1 MTNKKFKLAA
11 MSLAT
16 AVAVSTVGPSA
27 SAVTYYLG
35 DGSVTVGQDEN
46 HGAFSYQVKEGESA
60 DGSNSK
66 HTYVNEDTAD
76 KGVIYVKDGNAPEV
90 VPPTTDNSENSNN
103 GTEETTPTDNAT
115 QSTDSSADNTENS
128 STSETTTGNTIT
140 VMEDVQK
147 TAKTDGTE
155 GYDVKIVVDGVNVDT
170 SNTSTQTD
178 TPAEVSADTKEDK
191 TIIKVGEG
199 ADVDLTVKGSNLT
212 TGGNG
217 IDIGVN
223 LKDDDENK
231 ETNVDLTLDHTKINL
246 TENATAG
253 INARDNSDVDITL
266 KGDNTIDGSEA
277 IDKVTEGGGH
287 DISKDNVNIEGIRV
301 GGEGASDSSDASEG
315 ANTKLT
321 ISGGVEKTE
330 TAETDTEETE
340 SSAGGSLTISDTTGG
355 LVMADGSDVGI
366 TDGADVTIKDTKTS
380 GAGQAG
386 RAVTQHGDL
395 TISGGSSLTID
406 GVEDNNA
413 PHTGIGIASWD
424 EITVEG
430 GSTLDISG
438 ATTGIYGHQ
447 GSAASLTVEDSALNI
462 AGSSFGIDYE
472 GAGKD
477 KEGNALKSAGDITFD
492 NAEVDINITPE
503 TPNAAGYGIAA
514 HGDSNITFK
523 NGTEAEI
530 KVTSENPDAGTWG
543 IYNERGGTGNLTV
556 NDSTVD
562 IDANRGIYAGFQ
574 KVEIANNSVVT
585 SKNTHQAMYALG
597 GSDGKGLKL
606 HVTGNSRY
614 HLTGG
619 TRGNWGIQATS
630 ARGHEILVDDN
641 GQLISDME
649 NSYTAVGLGKN
660 AKLVVDNGTVL
671 VRGKY
676 DKAGLFAYGDNSTIH
691 IKNNSHVEATTITLN
706 PSIKKIP
713 TVGQKLIVTGGTL
726 TYDYK
731 ADNTLWPVN
740 DQGDKLTNFLLTK
753 DDTHANFD
761 ALSYKGQ
768 TYTYLSDLNKETG
781 KQYLSVWVPAAAL
794 NYMLDVDGSHDPEII
809 GKALEELKRA
819 GYNFDTAYQ
828 TAENGDQVVIL
839 RDMVVNGKSLNF
851 TKTTDA
857 EGNTKL
863 IWGNYE
869 KQTEGAPSA
878 YDMVY
883 GTEYEYE
890 GKTYTIV
897 WGYESQNNPN
907 TTAAAGVLDAFGPD
921 SNVKVTGETID
932 GTDSAQYTVTI
943 YGALR
948 EVTDPVIPTNPK
960 PETPEDSDPTPPA
973 PTTPTTPAVQDARPT
988 TPAVEQAVAKT
999 TPAPET
1005 PVNPPVQ
1012 DARPESGKLIQTGT
1026 TNWMADVLVRAGG
1039 VLLAAGYLLER
1050 KRKSMFHKAQH

>member
-16 AVAVSTVGPSA
+16 AVAVSAVGPSA
-27 SAVTYYLG
+27 SAVTYQLENG
-35 DGSVTVGQDEN
+35 DVTVAEN
-46 HGAFSYQVKEGESA
+46 ENGAFSYQGE
-60 DGSNSK
+60 DKDENR
-66 HTYVNEDTAD
+66 TYVDKDTEDNGQIIIKQTE
-76 KGVIYVKDGNAPEV
+76 GT
-90 VPPTTDNSENSNN
+90 TTDNTVTVGENVTNKN
-103 GTEETTPTDNAT
+103 GDR
-115 QSTDSSADNTENS
+115 
-128 STSETTTGNTIT
+128 
-140 VMEDVQK
+140 DV
-147 TAKTDGTE
+147 D
-155 GYDVKIVVDGVNVDT
+155 IIIDGVNVDT
-170 SNTSTQTD
+170 SDTSTSTD
-178 TPAEVSADTKEDK
+178 TPTEVATDTGNTGDK

-199 ADVDLTVKGSNLT
+199 ADVDLTVKDSNLT
-212 TGGNG
+212 TGGHG

-223 LKDDDENK
+223 LEGEDGNIGA
-231 ETNVDLTLDHTKINL
+231 NVDLTLDNTKINL
-246 TENATAG
+246 TQNGKAG
-253 INARDNSDVDITL
+253 VNVQDNSDVDLTL
-266 KGDNTIDGSEA
+266 KDKNTIDGSEA
-277 IDKVTEGGGH
+277 IKKEEDGILTK
-287 DISKDNVNIEGIRV
+287 NVNVEGIRV
-301 GGEGASDSSDASEG
+301 GDGGASDGSGTSES

-340 SSAGGSLTISDTTGG
+340 SPAGGSLTISDTTGG
-355 LVMADGSDVGI
+355 LVMADGSDVEI
-366 TDGADVTIKDTKTS
+366 TDGANVTIEETKTS
-380 GAGQAG
+380 GSTQAG
-386 RAVTQHGDL
+386 RGVTQHGDL

-406 GVEDNNA
+406 GVEDNAKQA

-430 GSTLDISG
+430 GSTLEISG

-447 GSAASLTVEDSALNI
+447 GSDASLTVEDSALNI

-477 KEGNALKSAGDITFD
+477 KEGNVLKSAGDITFD

-606 HVTGNSRY
+606 RVTGNSRY

-676 DKAGLFAYGDNSTIH
+676 DKAGLFAYGDNSTIR

-726 TYDYK
+726 TYDYS

-753 DDTHANFD
+753 DDAHANFD

-809 GKALEELKRA
+809 GKVLEELKQA

-828 TAENGDQVVIL
+828 TTENGDQVVIL

-869 KQTEGAPSA
+869 KQAEGAPSA

-948 EVTDPVIPTNPK
+948 EVTDPVIPTNPE

-988 TPAVEQAVAKT
+988 TSAVEQAVAKT

>member
-1 MTNKKFKLAA
+1 M
-11 MSLAT
+11 
-16 AVAVSTVGPSA
+16 
-27 SAVTYYLG
+27 TYYLG
-35 DGSVTVGQDEN
+35 NGDITVDQDETR
-46 HGAFSYQVKEGESA
+46 GAFSYQGE
-60 DGSNSK
+60 DKGDENR
-66 HTYVNEDTAD
+66 TYVNEDEAD
-76 KGVIYVKDGNAPEV
+76 KGTIYVKDGNAPEV
-90 VPPTTDNSENSNN
+90 DSPSTDNSDN
-103 GTEETTPTDNAT
+103 GTEAPTPTDHT
-115 QSTDSSADNTENS
+115 TDSSADNTENS

-140 VMEDVQK
+140 VKEDV
-147 TAKTDGTE
+147 TGAT
-155 GYDVKIVVDGVNVDT
+155 IVVDRVNVDT
-170 SNTSTQTD
+170 TSTPT
-178 TPAEVSADTKEDK
+178 EVPADTKEDK

-199 ADVDLTVKGSNLT
+199 ADVDLTVKDSKLT
-212 TGGNG
+212 TGGHG
-217 IDIGVN
+217 IDIGVD
-223 LKDDDENK
+223 LDGKDGGEDGDK
-231 ETNVDLTLDHTKINL
+231 KTNVDLTLDNTKINL

-355 LVMADGSDVGI
+355 LVMADGSDVEI
-366 TDGADVTIKDTKTS
+366 TDGANVTIEETKTS
-380 GAGQAG
+380 GSTQAG
-386 RAVTQHGDL
+386 RGVTQHGDL

-406 GVEDNNA
+406 GVEDNA
-413 PHTGIGIASWD
+413 KQASHTGIGIASWD
-424 EITVEG
+424 DITVED

-447 GSAASLTVEDSALNI
+447 GSDASLTVEDSTLNI
-462 AGSSFGIDYE
+462 SDVSRGIDYE
-472 GAGKD
+472 GKNVD
-477 KEGNALKSAGDITFD
+477 EGIESAGDISFKDSSVTISAEGAGAIITGDNGNSSLTFD
-492 NAEVDINITPE
+492 
-503 TPNAAGYGIAA
+503 
-514 HGDSNITFK
+514 H
-523 NGTEAEI
+523 TEANLNATKGKAI
-530 KVTSENPDAGTWG
+530 YAGDKVGSD
-543 IYNERGGTGNLTV
+543 GNLTITNGSKLNIEADRGIWAGYKEV
-556 NDSTVD
+556 TIDNSTVNSKTV
-562 IDANRGIYAGFQ
+562 AQGF
-574 KVEIANNSVVT
+574 
-585 SKNTHQAMYALG
+585 YALG
-597 GSDGKGLKL
+597 RKNTENKHGVTLHITNGGKYNLYGGGDQNWA
-606 HVTGNSRY
+606 VDANSS
-614 HLTGG
+614 
-619 TRGNWGIQATS
+619 RGNRIIVDGNGTL
-630 ARGHEILVDDN
+630 LVDQNDSN
-641 GQLISDME
+641 AGI
-649 NSYTAVGLGKN
+649 AVGKN
-660 AKLVVDNGTVL
+660 GELLVENGTVL
-671 VRGKY
+671 VKGNYVDSMVGDILCK
-676 DKAGLFAYGDNSTIH
+676 GTGILAYGSNSSILIKDNA
-691 IKNNSHVEATTITLN
+691 HVESTSVTRFPGRFN
-706 PSIKKIP
+706 
-713 TVGQKLIVTGGTL
+713 QNLIVTGGTL

-753 DDTHANFD
+753 DDAHANFD

-809 GKALEELKRA
+809 GKALKELKQA

-869 KQTEGAPSA
+869 KQAEGAPSA

-921 SNVKVTGETID
+921 SNVKVTGENID

-948 EVTDPVIPTNPK
+948 EVTDPVIPTNPE

-1050 KRKSMFHKAQH
+1050 KRKGMFHKAQH

>member
-16 AVAVSTVGPSA
+16 AVAVSAVGPSA
-27 SAVTYYLG
+27 SAVTYQLEKG
-35 DGSVTVGQDEN
+35 DVTVGQDGT
-46 HGAFSYQVKEGESA
+46 GAYSYQNQT
-60 DGSNSK
+60 DGK
-66 HTYVNEDTAD
+66 
-76 KGVIYVKDGNAPEV
+76 
-90 VPPTTDNSENSNN
+90 TDNVYVDQDTQNN
-103 GTEETTPTDNAT
+103 GQIIITQAEGTKTDN
-115 QSTDSSADNTENS
+115 
-128 STSETTTGNTIT
+128 T
-140 VMEDVQK
+140 VTVEEDVTNEK
-147 TAKTDGTE
+147 GKR
-155 GYDVKIVVDGVNVDT
+155 DVDIILDGVNVDT
-170 SNTSTQTD
+170 STQTEALPD
-178 TPAEVSADTKEDK
+178 TGSTGDK

-199 ADVDLTVKGSNLT
+199 ADVDLTVKNSNLT
-212 TGGNG
+212 TGGHG

-223 LKDDDENK
+223 LEDKDENK
-231 ETNVDLTLDHTKINL
+231 GADVDLTLDNTKVNLTQNGKVGINVQDNSNVDLTLKG
-246 TENATAG
+246 ENA
-253 INARDNSDVDITL
+253 
-266 KGDNTIDGSEA
+266 IDGSKA
-277 IDKVTEGGGH
+277 IENEDLK
-287 DISKDNVNIEGIRV
+287 KNVNVEGIRV
-301 GGEGASDSSDASEG
+301 GGGGAGDGSGASEG
-315 ANTKLT
+315 AKTHLT

-330 TAETDTEETE
+330 TAEADTEETE
-340 SSAGGSLTISDTTGG
+340 SPAGGSLTISKTTGG
-355 LVMADGSDVGI
+355 LVMADGSDVEI
-366 TDGADVTIKDTKTS
+366 TDGADVTIEDTKTS
-380 GAGQAG
+380 SSTQAG

-395 TISGGSSLTID
+395 TLSGGSSLTID
-406 GVEDNNA
+406 GGKDNKA

-424 EITVEG
+424 DITVED
-430 GSTLDISG
+430 GSTLEISD

-447 GSAASLTVEDSALNI
+447 GSDASLTVEDSALNI

-477 KEGNALKSAGDITFD
+477 KEGNVLKSAGDITFD

-606 HVTGNSRY
+606 RVTGNSRY

-740 DQGDKLTNFLLTK
+740 EQGDKLTNFLLTK
-753 DDTHANFD
+753 DDAHANFD
-761 ALSYKGQ
+761 ALSYKGK

-809 GKALEELKRA
+809 GKVLEELKQA
-819 GYNFDTAYQ
+819 GYKFDTAYQ

-869 KQTEGAPSA
+869 KQAEGAPSA

-907 TTAAAGVLDAFGPD
+907 TTAAAGVLDTFGPD
-921 SNVKVTGETID
+921 SNVKVTGDTID

-948 EVTDPVIPTNPK
+948 EVTDPVIPTNPE

-973 PTTPTTPAVQDARPT
+973 PTTPTTPAVQDTRPT

-1050 KRKSMFHKAQH
+1050 KRKSMFYKAQH

>member
-35 DGSVTVGQDEN
+35 NGDITVDQDETR
-46 HGAFSYQVKEGESA
+46 GAFSYQGE
-60 DGSNSK
+60 DKGDENR
-66 HTYVNEDTAD
+66 TYVNEDEAD
-76 KGVIYVKDGNAPEV
+76 KGTIYVKDGNAPEV
-90 VPPTTDNSENSNN
+90 DSPSTDNSDN
-103 GTEETTPTDNAT
+103 GTEAPTPTDNAT
-115 QSTDSSADNTENS
+115 QSTDASGNNTENS

-140 VMEDVQK
+140 VMEDVKK
-147 TAKTDGTE
+147 TEKTDGTE
-155 GYDVKIVVDGVNVDT
+155 GNDVKIVVDGVNVDT
-170 SNTSTQTD
+170 SDTSIQTD
-178 TPAEVSADTKEDK
+178 TPTEAAPDTGNTGDK

-199 ADVDLTVKGSNLT
+199 ADVDLTVKDSKLT

-223 LKDDDENK
+223 LKDDDDNK
-231 ETNVDLTLDHTKINL
+231 ETNVDLTLDNTKINL

-340 SSAGGSLTISDTTGG
+340 SPAGGSLTISDTTGG
-355 LVMADGSDVGI
+355 LVMADGSDVEI
-366 TDGADVTIKDTKTS
+366 TDGANVTIEETKTS
-380 GAGQAG
+380 GSTQAG
-386 RAVTQHGDL
+386 RGVTQHGDL
-395 TISGGSSLTID
+395 TISGDSSLKID
-406 GVEDNNA
+406 GVEDNA
-413 PHTGIGIASWD
+413 KQASHTGIGIASWD
-424 EITVEG
+424 DITVED
-430 GSTLDISG
+430 GSTLEISD

-447 GSAASLTVEDSALNI
+447 GSDASLTVEDSALNI

-477 KEGNALKSAGDITFD
+477 KEGNVLKSAGDITFD

-809 GKALEELKRA
+809 GKVLEELKQA

-828 TAENGDQVVIL
+828 TTENGDQVVIL

-869 KQTEGAPSA
+869 KQAEGAPNA

-921 SNVKVTGETID
+921 SNVKVTGDID
-932 GTDSAQYTVTI
+932 GTDSARYTVTI

-960 PETPEDSDPTPPA
+960 PETPEGSDPTPPA
-973 PTTPTTPAVQDARPT
+973 PTAPTTPAVQDARPT

-1050 KRKSMFHKAQH
+1050 KRKSVFHKAQH

>member
-16 AVAVSTVGPSA
+16 AVAVSAVGPSA

-35 DGSVTVGQDEN
+35 DGSVTVDKDDIR
-46 HGAFSYQVKEGESA
+46 GAYSYQGE
-60 DGSNSK
+60 DGSEE
-66 HTYVNEDTAD
+66 HRTYVNEDEAD
-76 KGVIYVKDGNAPEV
+76 HGTIYVKGGNAPTGDV
-90 VPPTTDNSENSNN
+90 TPPTDNSGN
-103 GTEETTPTDNAT
+103 GTEETTTGNTITVKEDVKEGTTSTDHT
-115 QSTDSSADNTENS
+115 TDSSADNTENN
-128 STSETTTGNTIT
+128 TPTETAPGNTIT
-140 VMEDVQK
+140 VKEDVK
-147 TAKTDGTE
+147 DAT
-155 GYDVKIVVDGVNVDT
+155 IVVDGVNVDT
-170 SNTSTQTD
+170 SDTSTPTD
-178 TPAEVSADTKEDK
+178 TPAEVSANTKEDK

-199 ADVDLTVKGSNLT
+199 ADVDLTVKDSNLT

-217 IDIGVN
+217 IDIGVDLDGEDKN
-223 LKDDDENK
+223 EDKNK
-231 ETNVDLTLDHTKINL
+231 ETNVDLTLDNTKINL
-246 TENATAG
+246 TQNGKVG
-253 INARDNSDVDITL
+253 INVQDNSNVDLTL
-266 KGDNTIDGSEA
+266 KGENVIDGSEA
-277 IDKVTEGGGH
+277 IKNEKENILT
-287 DISKDNVNIEGIRV
+287 KNVNVEGIRV
-301 GGEGASDSSDASEG
+301 GDGGASDGSGTSEG

-340 SSAGGSLTISDTTGG
+340 SPAGGSLTISDTTGG
-355 LVMADGSDVGI
+355 LVMADGSDVEI
-366 TDGADVTIKDTKTS
+366 TDGANVTIEETKTS
-380 GAGQAG
+380 GSTQAG
-386 RAVTQHGDL
+386 RGVTQHGDL

-406 GVEDNNA
+406 GVEDNAKQA

-424 EITVEG
+424 EIKVED
-430 GSTLDISG
+430 GSTLDISN
-438 ATTGIYGHQ
+438 TETGIYGHQ
-447 GSAASLTVEDSALNI
+447 GSDASLTVEDSALNI
-462 AGSSFGIDYE
+462 SDVKKGIVYE
-472 GAGKD
+472 GEGVD
-477 KEGNALKSAGDITFD
+477 KEGNVLKSAGDITFD
-492 NAEVDINITPE
+492 NAKVNIDADNIGITTGDNGTSSIKLDNTEAKITVGERGYAIYGPDAGGKGDLDIANSKLDIDASAYRAYGIMAGYKNVNIRDGSVVNSNSDAAGIILTGSAGNATKLHVSNSLYNLTTRYHYGVWACVADDAYQGTPTHTILVNDNGAMNISVKEGQPRASAGIIMDHGASLIADNGIITTNGKYRYGGIHAYGNDINIR
-503 TPNAAGYGIAA
+503 
-514 HGDSNITFK
+514 
-523 NGTEAEI
+523 I
-530 KVTSENPDAGTWG
+530 KD
-543 IYNERGGTGNLTV
+543 
-556 NDSTVD
+556 
-562 IDANRGIYAGFQ
+562 
-574 KVEIANNSVVT
+574 
-585 SKNTHQAMYALG
+585 
-597 GSDGKGLKL
+597 
-606 HVTGNSRY
+606 
-614 HLTGG
+614 
-619 TRGNWGIQATS
+619 
-630 ARGHEILVDDN
+630 
-641 GQLISDME
+641 
-649 NSYTAVGLGKN
+649 
-660 AKLVVDNGTVL
+660 
-671 VRGKY
+671 
-676 DKAGLFAYGDNSTIH
+676 
-691 IKNNSHVEATTITLN
+691 NSHVDVESITYDAEHEN
-706 PSIKKIP
+706 
-713 TVGQKLIVTGGTL
+713 QNLIVTGGTL
-726 TYDYK
+726 TYDYS

-740 DQGDKLTNFLLTK
+740 EQGDKLTNFLLTK
-753 DDTHANFD
+753 DDAHANFD
-761 ALSYKGQ
+761 ALSYKGK

-809 GKALEELKRA
+809 GKALEELKQA

-869 KQTEGAPSA
+869 KQAEGAPNA

-921 SNVKVTGETID
+921 SNVKVTGENID
-932 GTDSAQYTVTI
+932 GTDSAKYTVTI

-973 PTTPTTPAVQDARPT
+973 PAPTTPTTPAVQDTRPT

>member
-16 AVAVSTVGPSA
+16 AVAVITVGPSA

-35 DGSVTVGQDEN
+35 NGDITVDQDETR
-46 HGAFSYQVKEGESA
+46 GAFSYQGE
-60 DGSNSK
+60 DKGDENR
-66 HTYVNEDTAD
+66 TYVNEDKAETGD
-76 KGVIYVKDGNAPEV
+76 GTIYVKDGNAPTEEV
-90 VPPTTDNSENSNN
+90 TDNSNNS
-103 GTEETTPTDNAT
+103 TEVPTPTDNDT
-115 QSTDSSADNTENS
+115 QSTDASGNNTENS
-128 STSETTTGNTIT
+128 STSETAPGNTIT
-140 VMEDVQK
+140 VMEDVKK
-147 TAKTDGTE
+147 TEKADGTE
-155 GYDVKIVVDGVNVDT
+155 GNDVKIVIDGVNVDT
-170 SNTSTQTD
+170 STTTD
-178 TPAEVSADTKEDK
+178 TPAEVPADADTKEDK

-199 ADVDLTVKGSNLT
+199 ADVDLTVKDSNLT

-217 IDIGVN
+217 IDIGVD
-223 LKDDDENK
+223 LDGKDDNK
-231 ETNVDLTLDHTKINL
+231 ETNVDLTLDNTKINL
-246 TENATAG
+246 TEKDNTAG
-253 INARDNSDVDITL
+253 IVARDNSTVDVTL
-266 KGDNTIDGSEA
+266 KGENTIDGKEA
-277 IDKVTEGGGH
+277 LEGAAREAEEAKKEGT
-287 DISKDNVNIEGIRV
+287 SSPNRNVEGIRV
-301 GGEGASDSSDASEG
+301 GGENAGDDSSGEG
-315 ANTKLT
+315 A
-321 ISGGVEKTE
+321 
-330 TAETDTEETE
+330 
-340 SSAGGSLTISDTTGG
+340 SLTIKGDETSDQGSLNIDHTSTGM
-355 LVMADGSDVGI
+355 VISNGSDVTL
-366 TDGADVTIKDTKTS
+366 TDNADVDIKHTE
-380 GAGQAG
+380 AGSSTQGG
-386 RAVTQHGDL
+386 RGIVQRGDL
-395 TISGGSSLTID
+395 TVEDKSSLTID
-406 GVEDNNA
+406 TVGNGAYKIDNDQEGLVYGNNGYGIDS
-413 PHTGIGIASWD
+413 TGD
-424 EITVEG
+424 ITVTG
-430 GSTLDISG
+430 DSTLEIKGTQSS
-438 ATTGIYGHQ
+438 AIYGGT
-447 GSAASLTVEDSALNI
+447 GSSLTVEDSTLNI
-462 AGSSFGIDYE
+462 DSNGRGIDYE
-472 GAGKD
+472 GG
-477 KEGNALKSAGDITFD
+477 AGDITFD
-492 NAEVDINITPE
+492 NSEVNISG
-503 TPNAAGYGIAA
+503 NGMGISVAP
-514 HGDSNITFK
+514 GGGTNITFDNSTGSVSAQ
-523 NGTEAEI
+523 NGTA
-530 KVTSENPDAGTWG
+530 
-543 IYNERGGTGNLTV
+543 IYGPESNGKGKLTV
-556 NDSTVD
+556 TNKSEVKLEAPT
-562 IDANRGIYAGFQ
+562 GIYAGFDE
-574 KVEIANNSVVT
+574 VEISGKSKVT
-585 SKNTHQAMYALG
+585 SIGSVGMMFVG
-597 GSDGKGLKL
+597 GQSGATKL
-606 HVTGNSRY
+606 HVTGESEYNLQMKGYAHALRVNLSK
-614 HLTGG
+614 
-619 TRGNWGIQATS
+619 NPS
-630 ARGHEILVDDN
+630 SILVDQNSKLHLSQATKGASAIVLGN
-641 GQLISDME
+641 GATLTM
-649 NSYTAVGLGKN
+649 
-660 AKLVVDNGTVL
+660 DNGTL
-671 VRGKY
+671 ITEGNFLKGIY
-676 DKAGLFAYGDNSTIH
+676 SNGSKSTTTIR
-691 IKNNSHVEATTITLN
+691 NGSHVDVN
-706 PSIKKIP
+706 SIVGTKSDK
-713 TVGQKLIVTGGTL
+713 GQKLIVTGGTL

-731 ADNTLWPVN
+731 ADNTLWPEN

-753 DDTHANFD
+753 DDAHANFD
-761 ALSYKGQ
+761 ALSYNGE

-809 GKALEELKRA
+809 GKVLEELKQA

-869 KQTEGAPSA
+869 KQAEGAPSA

-932 GTDSAQYTVTI
+932 GTDSERYTVTI

-960 PETPEDSDPTPPA
+960 PETPEDSDPTPPAPA

>member
-16 AVAVSTVGPSA
+16 AVAVSAVGPSA
-27 SAVTYYLG
+27 SAVTYQLEKG
-35 DGSVTVGQDEN
+35 DVTVAEN
-46 HGAFSYQVKEGESA
+46 ENGAFSYQGE
-60 DGSNSK
+60 DKDENR
-66 HTYVNEDTAD
+66 TYVDKDTENN
-76 KGVIYVKDGNAPEV
+76 GQIIITQTEGT
-90 VPPTTDNSENSNN
+90 TTDNTVTVEENVTNKD
-103 GTEETTPTDNAT
+103 GDR
-115 QSTDSSADNTENS
+115 
-128 STSETTTGNTIT
+128 
-140 VMEDVQK
+140 DV
-147 TAKTDGTE
+147 D
-155 GYDVKIVVDGVNVDT
+155 IILDGVNVDT
-170 SNTSTQTD
+170 SDTSTPTD
-178 TPAEVSADTKEDK
+178 TPPEVPADADTKEDK

-199 ADVDLTVKGSNLT
+199 ADVDLTVRDSNLI

-223 LKDDDENK
+223 LKDEDRNEGA
-231 ETNVDLTLDHTKINL
+231 NVDLTLDNTKINL

-266 KGDNTIDGSEA
+266 KGNNTIDGSEA
-277 IDKVTEGGGH
+277 IDKVTEDGEH
-287 DISKDNVNIEGIRV
+287 DISKDNVNVEGIRV
-301 GGEGASDSSDASEG
+301 GGEGASDSSDANED
-315 ANTKLT
+315 AKTNLT

-330 TAETDTEETE
+330 TEDADTEETE
-340 SSAGGSLTISDTTGG
+340 SPAGGSLTINETTGG
-355 LVMADGSDVGI
+355 LVMADGSDVEI
-366 TDGADVTIKDTKTS
+366 TDGADVTIEDTKTS
-380 GAGQAG
+380 GATQAG

-406 GVEDNNA
+406 GVEDNAKQA

-424 EITVEG
+424 DITVED
-430 GSTLDISG
+430 GSTLDISD

-447 GSAASLTVEDSALNI
+447 GSDASLTVEDSTLNI
-462 AGSSFGIDYE
+462 SDVSRGIDYE
-472 GAGKD
+472 GKNVD
-477 KEGNALKSAGDITFD
+477 EGIESAGDISFKDSSVTISAEGAGAIITGDNGNSSLTFD
-492 NAEVDINITPE
+492 
-503 TPNAAGYGIAA
+503 
-514 HGDSNITFK
+514 H
-523 NGTEAEI
+523 TEANLNATKGKAI
-530 KVTSENPDAGTWG
+530 YAGDKVGSD
-543 IYNERGGTGNLTV
+543 GNLTITNGSKLNINADRGIWAGYKEV
-556 NDSTVD
+556 TIDNSTVNSETV
-562 IDANRGIYAGFQ
+562 AQGFYALG
-574 KVEIANNSVVT
+574 
-585 SKNTHQAMYALG
+585 SKNTKNKHGVTLHITNG
-597 GSDGKGLKL
+597 GKYNLYGGGDQNWA
-606 HVTGNSRY
+606 VDANSS
-614 HLTGG
+614 
-619 TRGNWGIQATS
+619 RGNRIIVDGNGTL
-630 ARGHEILVDDN
+630 LVDQNDSN
-641 GQLISDME
+641 AGI
-649 NSYTAVGLGKN
+649 AVGKN
-660 AKLVVDNGTVL
+660 GELLVENGTVL
-671 VRGKY
+671 VKGNYVDSGRYKGT
-676 DKAGLFAYGDNSTIH
+676 GILAYGSNSSILIKDNA
-691 IKNNSHVEATTITLN
+691 HVESTSVKRFPLASN
-706 PSIKKIP
+706 
-713 TVGQKLIVTGGTL
+713 QNLIVTGGTL
-726 TYDYK
+726 TYDYS

-740 DQGDKLTNFLLTK
+740 EQGDKLTNFLLTK
-753 DDTHANFD
+753 DDAHANFD
-761 ALSYKGQ
+761 ALSYNGE
-768 TYTYLSDLNKETG
+768 TYTDLSDLNKETG

-809 GKALEELKRA
+809 GKALEELKQA

-869 KQTEGAPSA
+869 KQAEGAPSA

-921 SNVKVTGETID
+921 SNVKVTGENID
-932 GTDSAQYTVTI
+932 GTDSARYTVTI

-1012 DARPESGKLIQTGT
+1012 DARLESGKLIQTGT

>member
-16 AVAVSTVGPSA
+16 AVAVSAVGPSA

-35 DGSVTVGQDEN
+35 DGSVTVDKDDTR
-46 HGAFSYQVKEGESA
+46 GAYSYQGE
-60 DGSNSK
+60 DGSEE
-66 HTYVNEDTAD
+66 HRTYVNEDEAD
-76 KGVIYVKDGNAPEV
+76 HGVINVKGGNAPTEDV
-90 VPPTTDNSENSNN
+90 LPSTDNSDN
-103 GTEETTPTDNAT
+103 GTEETTPTDT
-115 QSTDSSADNTENS
+115 TTDSSGNNAENS
-128 STSETTTGNTIT
+128 PTAETTTGNTIT
-140 VMEDVQK
+140 VKEDVK
-147 TAKTDGTE
+147 DAT
-155 GYDVKIVVDGVNVDT
+155 IVVEGVNVDT
-170 SNTSTQTD
+170 STQT
-178 TPAEVSADTKEDK
+178 EVPVDAKEDK

-199 ADVDLTVKGSNLT
+199 ADVDLTVKDSNLT

-223 LKDDDENK
+223 LKDDDDNK
-231 ETNVDLTLDHTKINL
+231 ETNVDLTLDNTKINL

-355 LVMADGSDVGI
+355 LVMADGSDVEI
-366 TDGADVTIKDTKTS
+366 TDGANVTIEETKTS
-380 GAGQAG
+380 GSTQAG
-386 RAVTQHGDL
+386 RGVTQHGDL
-395 TISGGSSLTID
+395 TISGGSSLTIN
-406 GVEDNNA
+406 GVEDNAKQA

-424 EITVEG
+424 NITVKD
-430 GSTLDISG
+430 GSTLDISNTE
-438 ATTGIYGHQ
+438 AGIYGHQ
-447 GSAASLTVEDSALNI
+447 GSDASLTVEDSTLNI
-462 AGSSFGIDYE
+462 SDVKRGIVYE
-472 GAGKD
+472 GEGVD
-477 KEGNALKSAGDITFD
+477 KEGHVHKSAGDITFD
-492 NAEVDINITPE
+492 NAKVNIDADNIGITTGDNGTSSIKLDNTEAKITVGERGYAIYGPDAGGKGDLDIANSKLDIDASAYRAYGIMAGYKNVNIRDGSVVNSNSDAAGIILTGSAGNATKLHVSNSLYNLTTRYHYGVWACVADDAYQGTPTHTILVNDNGAMNISVKEGQPRASAGIIMDHGASLIADNGIITTNGKYRYGGIHAYGNDINIR
-503 TPNAAGYGIAA
+503 
-514 HGDSNITFK
+514 
-523 NGTEAEI
+523 I
-530 KVTSENPDAGTWG
+530 KD
-543 IYNERGGTGNLTV
+543 
-556 NDSTVD
+556 
-562 IDANRGIYAGFQ
+562 
-574 KVEIANNSVVT
+574 
-585 SKNTHQAMYALG
+585 
-597 GSDGKGLKL
+597 
-606 HVTGNSRY
+606 
-614 HLTGG
+614 
-619 TRGNWGIQATS
+619 
-630 ARGHEILVDDN
+630 
-641 GQLISDME
+641 
-649 NSYTAVGLGKN
+649 
-660 AKLVVDNGTVL
+660 
-671 VRGKY
+671 
-676 DKAGLFAYGDNSTIH
+676 
-691 IKNNSHVEATTITLN
+691 NSHVDVESITYDAEHEN
-706 PSIKKIP
+706 
-713 TVGQKLIVTGGTL
+713 QNLIVTGGTL

-731 ADNTLWPVN
+731 ADNTLWPEN
-740 DQGDKLTNFLLTK
+740 EQGDKLTNFLLTK

-809 GKALEELKRA
+809 GKVLEELKQA
-819 GYNFDTAYQ
+819 GYNFGTAYQ

-869 KQTEGAPSA
+869 KQAEGAPSA

-948 EVTDPVIPTNPK
+948 EVTDPVIPTNPE

-1050 KRKSMFHKAQH
+1050 KRKGMFHKAQH

>member
-16 AVAVSTVGPSA
+16 AVAVSAVGPSA
-27 SAVTYYLG
+27 SAVTYQLEKG
-35 DGSVTVGQDEN
+35 DVTVAEN
-46 HGAFSYQVKEGESA
+46 ENGAFSYQGE
-60 DGSNSK
+60 DKDENR
-66 HTYVNEDTAD
+66 TYVNQDT
-76 KGVIYVKDGNAPEV
+76 KD
-90 VPPTTDNSENSNN
+90 N
-103 GTEETTPTDNAT
+103 GQIIIKQAEG
-115 QSTDSSADNTENS
+115 
-128 STSETTTGNTIT
+128 TTTNNTVT
-140 VMEDVQK
+140 VEENVTNKNGERDV
-147 TAKTDGTE
+147 D
-155 GYDVKIVVDGVNVDT
+155 IIIDGVNVDT
-170 SNTSTQTD
+170 STTTD
-178 TPAEVSADTKEDK
+178 TPAEVPADADTKEDK

-199 ADVDLTVKGSNLT
+199 ADVDLTVRDSNLT

-223 LKDDDENK
+223 LKGEDENK
-231 ETNVDLTLDHTKINL
+231 GANVDLTLDNTKIDL
-246 TENATAG
+246 TEKDNTAG
-253 INARDNSDVDITL
+253 IVARDNSTVNVTL
-266 KGDNTIDGSEA
+266 KGENTIDGKEA
-277 IDKVTEGGGH
+277 LEDAAKEAEGAKKEGT
-287 DISKDNVNIEGIRV
+287 SSPNRNVEGIRV
-301 GGEGASDSSDASEG
+301 GGENAGDDSSGKG
-315 ANTKLT
+315 A
-321 ISGGVEKTE
+321 
-330 TAETDTEETE
+330 
-340 SSAGGSLTISDTTGG
+340 SLTIKGDETSDQGSLNIDHTSTGM
-355 LVMADGSDVGI
+355 VISNDSDVTL
-366 TDGADVTIKDTKTS
+366 TDNADVDIKHTE
-380 GAGQAG
+380 AGSSTQGG
-386 RAVTQHGDL
+386 RGIVQRGDL
-395 TISGGSSLTID
+395 TVEDKSSLTID
-406 GVEDNNA
+406 TVGSGTYKIDNDQEGLVYGNNGY
-413 PHTGIGIASWD
+413 GIDSTD
-424 EITVEG
+424 DITVTG
-430 GSTLDISG
+430 DSTLEIKGTQSS
-438 ATTGIYGHQ
+438 AIYGGT
-447 GSAASLTVEDSALNI
+447 GSSLTVEDSTLNI
-462 AGSSFGIDYE
+462 DSNGRGIDYE
-472 GAGKD
+472 GG
-477 KEGNALKSAGDITFD
+477 AGDITFD
-492 NAEVDINITPE
+492 NSEVNISG
-503 TPNAAGYGIAA
+503 NGMGISVAP
-514 HGDSNITFK
+514 GGGTNITFDNSTGSVSAQ
-523 NGTEAEI
+523 NGTA
-530 KVTSENPDAGTWG
+530 
-543 IYNERGGTGNLTV
+543 IYGPESNGKGKLTV
-556 NDSTVD
+556 TNKSEVKLEAPT
-562 IDANRGIYAGFQ
+562 GIYAGFDE
-574 KVEIANNSVVT
+574 VEISGKSKVT
-585 SKNTHQAMYALG
+585 SIGSVGMMFVG
-597 GSDGKGLKL
+597 GQSGATKL
-606 HVTGNSRY
+606 HVTGESEYNLQMKGYAHALRVNLSK
-614 HLTGG
+614 
-619 TRGNWGIQATS
+619 NPS
-630 ARGHEILVDDN
+630 SILVDQNSKLHLSQATKGASAIVLGNGATLTMDN
-641 GQLISDME
+641 GILITEGNFLKGIYS
-649 NSYTAVGLGKN
+649 LGS
-660 AKLVVDNGTVL
+660 
-671 VRGKY
+671 
-676 DKAGLFAYGDNSTIH
+676 NSTTTIR
-691 IKNNSHVEATTITLN
+691 NGSHVDVN
-706 PSIKKIP
+706 SI
-713 TVGQKLIVTGGTL
+713 VGTKSDKGQNLIVTGGTL

-740 DQGDKLTNFLLTK
+740 KQGDKLTNFLLTK

-761 ALSYKGQ
+761 ALSYNGE

-809 GKALEELKRA
+809 GKVLEELKQA

-869 KQTEGAPSA
+869 KQAEGAPSA

-921 SNVKVTGETID
+921 SNVKVTGDID

-948 EVTDPVIPTNPK
+948 EVTDPVIPTNPE

>member
-35 DGSVTVGQDEN
+35 DGSVTVDQDN
-46 HGAFSYQVKEGESA
+46 NGAYSYQNKT
-60 DGSNSK
+60 DGKTENV
-66 HTYVNEDTAD
+66 YVDEDTQDNGQIIIKQAED
-76 KGVIYVKDGNAPEV
+76 T
-90 VPPTTDNSENSNN
+90 TTD
-103 GTEETTPTDNAT
+103 
-115 QSTDSSADNTENS
+115 
-128 STSETTTGNTIT
+128 TTTGNTVT
-140 VMEDVQK
+140 VEENVTNENGKRDV
-147 TAKTDGTE
+147 D
-155 GYDVKIVVDGVNVDT
+155 IIIDGVNVDT
-170 SNTSTQTD
+170 SDTSTQTD

-199 ADVDLTVKGSNLT
+199 ADVDLTVRDSNLT

-223 LKDDDENK
+223 LKDDDDNK
-231 ETNVDLTLDHTKINL
+231 KTNVDLTLEDTNINL
-246 TENATAG
+246 TEKDNTAG
-253 INARDNSDVDITL
+253 IVARDNSKVDVTL
-266 KGDNTIDGSEA
+266 KGENTIDGKEA
-277 IDKVTEGGGH
+277 LEDAAQEAEDAKKEGT
-287 DISKDNVNIEGIRV
+287 STPNRNVEGIRV
-301 GGEGASDSSDASEG
+301 GGENAGDDSKGKGA
-315 ANTKLT
+315 
-321 ISGGVEKTE
+321 
-330 TAETDTEETE
+330 
-340 SSAGGSLTISDTTGG
+340 SLTIKGDETSDQGSLNIDHTSTGM
-355 LVMADGSDVGI
+355 VISNDSDVTL
-366 TDGADVTIKDTKTS
+366 TDNADVDIKHTE
-380 GAGQAG
+380 AGSSTQGG
-386 RAVTQHGDL
+386 RGIVQRGDL
-395 TISGGSSLTID
+395 IVEDKSSLTID
-406 GVEDNNA
+406 TVGSGAYKIDNDQGGLVYGNNGY
-413 PHTGIGIASWD
+413 GIDSTD
-424 EITVEG
+424 DITVTG
-430 GSTLDISG
+430 DSTLEIKGTQSS
-438 ATTGIYGHQ
+438 AIYGGT
-447 GSAASLTVEDSALNI
+447 GSSLTVEDSTLNI
-462 AGSSFGIDYE
+462 DSNGRGIDYE
-472 GAGKD
+472 GG
-477 KEGNALKSAGDITFD
+477 AGDITFD
-492 NAEVDINITPE
+492 NSEVDISGNGMGISVAPE
-503 TPNAAGYGIAA
+503 GGT
-514 HGDSNITFK
+514 NITFDNSTGSVSAQ
-523 NGTEAEI
+523 NGTA
-530 KVTSENPDAGTWG
+530 
-543 IYNERGGTGNLTV
+543 IYGPESNGKGKLTV
-556 NDSTVD
+556 TNKSEVKLEAPT
-562 IDANRGIYAGFQ
+562 GIYAGFDE
-574 KVEIANNSVVT
+574 VEISGKSKVT
-585 SKNTHQAMYALG
+585 SIGSVGMMFVG
-597 GSDGKGLKL
+597 GQSGATKL
-606 HVTGNSRY
+606 HVTGESEYNLQMKGYAHALRVNLSK
-614 HLTGG
+614 
-619 TRGNWGIQATS
+619 NPS
-630 ARGHEILVDDN
+630 SILVDQNSKLHLSQATTGASAIVLGN
-641 GQLISDME
+641 GATLTM
-649 NSYTAVGLGKN
+649 
-660 AKLVVDNGTVL
+660 DNGTL
-671 VRGKY
+671 ITE
-676 DKAGLFAYGDNSTIH
+676 GDSLKGSIYSLGTNSITT
-691 IKNNSHVEATTITLN
+691 IKNGSHVDVN
-706 PSIKKIP
+706 SIVGTKNDK
-713 TVGQKLIVTGGTL
+713 GQKLIVTGGTL
-726 TYDYK
+726 TYDYS

-740 DQGDKLTNFLLTK
+740 EQGDKLTNFLLTK

-809 GKALEELKRA
+809 GKALEELKQA

-869 KQTEGAPSA
+869 KQAEGAPSA

-948 EVTDPVIPTNPK
+948 EVTDPVIPTNPE
-960 PETPEDSDPTPPA
+960 PETPEDSDPTPPAPA

-1039 VLLAAGYLLER
+1039 VLLATGYLLER

>member
-16 AVAVSTVGPSA
+16 AVAVSAVGPSA
-27 SAVTYYLG
+27 SAVTYQLEKG
-35 DGSVTVGQDEN
+35 DVTVGQDGT
-46 HGAFSYQVKEGESA
+46 GAYSYQNQT
-60 DGSNSK
+60 DGK
-66 HTYVNEDTAD
+66 
-76 KGVIYVKDGNAPEV
+76 
-90 VPPTTDNSENSNN
+90 TDNVYVDQDTQNN
-103 GTEETTPTDNAT
+103 GQIIITQAEGTKTDN
-115 QSTDSSADNTENS
+115 
-128 STSETTTGNTIT
+128 T
-140 VMEDVQK
+140 VTVEEDVTNEK
-147 TAKTDGTE
+147 GKR
-155 GYDVKIVVDGVNVDT
+155 DVDIILDGVNVDT
-170 SNTSTQTD
+170 SDTSTSTD
-178 TPAEVSADTKEDK
+178 TPTEVPADTKEDK

-199 ADVDLTVKGSNLT
+199 ADVDLTVRESNLT

-223 LKDDDENK
+223 LKDGDDNK
-231 ETNVDLTLDHTKINL
+231 ETNVDLTLDNTKINL

-287 DISKDNVNIEGIRV
+287 DISKDNVNVEGIRV
-301 GGEGASDSSDASEG
+301 GGEGASDSSDANEG
-315 ANTKLT
+315 AKTHLT

-330 TAETDTEETE
+330 TAEADTEETE
-340 SSAGGSLTISDTTGG
+340 SPAGGSLTISKTTGG
-355 LVMADGSDVGI
+355 LVMADGSDVEI
-366 TDGADVTIKDTKTS
+366 TDGADVTIEDTKTS
-380 GAGQAG
+380 SSTQAG

-395 TISGGSSLTID
+395 TLSGGSSLTID
-406 GVEDNNA
+406 GGKDNKV

-424 EITVEG
+424 DITVED
-430 GSTLDISG
+430 GSTLEISG
-438 ATTGIYGHQ
+438 AATGIYGHQ
-447 GSAASLTVEDSALNI
+447 GSDASLTVKDSTLNI
-462 AGSSFGIDYE
+462 SDVKKAIEYE
-472 GAGKD
+472 GAGVD
-477 KEGNALKSAGDITFD
+477 KEGKALKSAGDITFEKAKVNIDAGNIGIMTGNNGTSSIKLDDTEAKITVGAGGTAIYGPEKGGKGDLNIAHSKLDIDASAFYGYGIRAGYKNVNIRDGSVVNSISSAAGIILTGSEGNATKLNVSNSLYNLTTAFHYGVWACVADGAYQGKPTHTILVND
-492 NAEVDINITPE
+492 NGAMNISDTAGSPYVASAGIMMDDGVSLIADNGVITTNGKYQYGGINAYGNDINIR
-503 TPNAAGYGIAA
+503 
-514 HGDSNITFK
+514 FK
-523 NGTEAEI
+523 
-530 KVTSENPDAGTWG
+530 D
-543 IYNERGGTGNLTV
+543 
-556 NDSTVD
+556 
-562 IDANRGIYAGFQ
+562 
-574 KVEIANNSVVT
+574 
-585 SKNTHQAMYALG
+585 
-597 GSDGKGLKL
+597 
-606 HVTGNSRY
+606 
-614 HLTGG
+614 
-619 TRGNWGIQATS
+619 
-630 ARGHEILVDDN
+630 
-641 GQLISDME
+641 
-649 NSYTAVGLGKN
+649 
-660 AKLVVDNGTVL
+660 
-671 VRGKY
+671 
-676 DKAGLFAYGDNSTIH
+676 
-691 IKNNSHVEATTITLN
+691 NSHVDVESITYDAEHKN
-706 PSIKKIP
+706 
-713 TVGQKLIVTGGTL
+713 QNLIVTGGTL

-731 ADNTLWPVN
+731 ADNTLWPEN
-740 DQGDKLTNFLLTK
+740 EQGDKLTNFLLTK

-768 TYTYLSDLNKETG
+768 TYTYLSDLKKETG

-809 GKALEELKRA
+809 GKVLEELKQA
-819 GYNFDTAYQ
+819 GYNFNTAYQ

-869 KQTEGAPSA
+869 KQADGAPSA

-921 SNVKVTGETID
+921 SNVKVTGDTID

-948 EVTDPVIPTNPK
+948 EVTDPVIPTNPE

-988 TPAVEQAVAKT
+988 TSTVEQAVAKT

>member
-35 DGSVTVGQDEN
+35 GGSVTVDQDEN
-46 HGAFSYQVKEGESA
+46 RGAFSYQGE
-60 DGSNSK
+60 DQGDKNR
-66 HTYVNEDTAD
+66 TYVNDEKEQTGDGT
-76 KGVIYVKDGNAPEV
+76 IYVKDGNAPTGE
-90 VPPTTDNSENSNN
+90 VPPTTDNSDN
-103 GTEETTPTDNAT
+103 GTEVPTPTDNDT

-128 STSETTTGNTIT
+128 STSETTTTNTIT
-140 VMEDVQK
+140 VKEDVK
-147 TAKTDGTE
+147 DAT
-155 GYDVKIVVDGVNVDT
+155 IVVDGVNVDT
-170 SNTSTQTD
+170 TSTPTEVAPD
-178 TPAEVSADTKEDK
+178 TGNTGDK

-199 ADVDLTVKGSNLT
+199 ADVDLTVKDSNLT

-223 LKDDDENK
+223 LEGEDENIGA
-231 ETNVDLTLDHTKINL
+231 NVDLTLDNTQINL
-246 TENATAG
+246 TQNGKAG
-253 INARDNSDVDITL
+253 INVQDNSNVDLTL
-266 KGDNTIDGSEA
+266 KGENAIDGSKA
-277 IDKVTEGGGH
+277 IENEKEG
-287 DISKDNVNIEGIRV
+287 ILTKNVNVEGIRV
-301 GGEGASDSSDASEG
+301 GDGGASDGSGTSKDAKT
-315 ANTKLT
+315 NLT

-330 TAETDTEETE
+330 TEGADTEETE
-340 SSAGGSLTISDTTGG
+340 SPAGGSLTINETTGG
-355 LVMADGSDVGI
+355 LVMADGSDVEI
-366 TDGADVTIKDTKTS
+366 TDGADVTIEDTKTS
-380 GAGQAG
+380 GATQAG

-406 GVEDNNA
+406 GVEDNAKQA

-424 EITVEG
+424 DITVED
-430 GSTLDISG
+430 GSTLDISNTE
-438 ATTGIYGHQ
+438 AGIYGHQ
-447 GSAASLTVEDSALNI
+447 GSDASLTVEDSTLNI
-462 AGSSFGIDYE
+462 SDVKRGIVYE
-472 GAGKD
+472 GEGVD
-477 KEGNALKSAGDITFD
+477 KEGHVHKSAGDITFD
-492 NAEVDINITPE
+492 NAKVNIDADNIGITTGDNGTSSIKLDNTEAKITVGERGYAIYGPDAGGKGDLDIANSKLDIDASAYRAYGIMAGYKNVNIRDGSVVNSNSDAAGIILTGSAGNATKLHVSNSLYNLTTRYHYGVWACVADDAYQGTPTHTILVNDNGAMNISVKEGQPRASAGIIMDHGASLIADNGIITTNGKYRYGGIHAYGNDINIR
-503 TPNAAGYGIAA
+503 
-514 HGDSNITFK
+514 
-523 NGTEAEI
+523 I
-530 KVTSENPDAGTWG
+530 KD
-543 IYNERGGTGNLTV
+543 
-556 NDSTVD
+556 
-562 IDANRGIYAGFQ
+562 
-574 KVEIANNSVVT
+574 
-585 SKNTHQAMYALG
+585 
-597 GSDGKGLKL
+597 
-606 HVTGNSRY
+606 
-614 HLTGG
+614 
-619 TRGNWGIQATS
+619 
-630 ARGHEILVDDN
+630 
-641 GQLISDME
+641 
-649 NSYTAVGLGKN
+649 
-660 AKLVVDNGTVL
+660 
-671 VRGKY
+671 
-676 DKAGLFAYGDNSTIH
+676 
-691 IKNNSHVEATTITLN
+691 NSHVDVESITYDAEHEN
-706 PSIKKIP
+706 
-713 TVGQKLIVTGGTL
+713 QNLIVTGGTL

-731 ADNTLWPVN
+731 ADNTLWPEN
-740 DQGDKLTNFLLTK
+740 EQGDKLTNFLLTK

-809 GKALEELKRA
+809 GKVLEELKQA
-819 GYNFDTAYQ
+819 GYNFGTAYQ

-869 KQTEGAPSA
+869 KQAEGAPSA

-948 EVTDPVIPTNPK
+948 EVTDPVIPTNPE

-1050 KRKSMFHKAQH
+1050 KRKGMFHKAQH

>member
-35 DGSVTVGQDEN
+35 DGSVTVDKDVDR
-46 HGAFSYQVKEGESA
+46 GAYSYQGE
-60 DGSNSK
+60 DGK
-66 HTYVNEDTAD
+66 RTYVNEDKED
-76 KGVIYVKDGNAPEV
+76 KGTIYVKDGNAPTEEV
-90 VPPTTDNSENSNN
+90 LPTTDNSDN
-103 GTEETTPTDNAT
+103 GTEVPTPTDNAT
-115 QSTDSSADNTENS
+115 QSTDSSGNNTENS
-128 STSETTTGNTIT
+128 STSETTTEKTIT
-140 VMEDVQK
+140 VMEDVKK
-147 TAKTDGTE
+147 TDKADGTE
-155 GYDVKIVVDGVNVDT
+155 GNDVKIVVEGVNVDT
-170 SNTSTQTD
+170 STQTD
-178 TPAEVSADTKEDK
+178 PPAGVPADTKEDK

-199 ADVDLTVKGSNLT
+199 ADVDLTVRDSNLT

-223 LKDDDENK
+223 LEGEDENIGA
-231 ETNVDLTLDHTKINL
+231 NVDLTLDNTQINL
-246 TENATAG
+246 TQNGKAG
-253 INARDNSDVDITL
+253 VNVQDNSDVDLTL
-266 KGDNTIDGSEA
+266 KDKNTIDGSEA
-277 IDKVTEGGGH
+277 IKKEEDGILTK
-287 DISKDNVNIEGIRV
+287 NVNVEGIRV
-301 GGEGASDSSDASEG
+301 GDGGASDGSGTSAG
-315 ANTKLT
+315 AETKLT

-340 SSAGGSLTISDTTGG
+340 SPAGGSLTISDTTGG
-355 LVMADGSDVGI
+355 LVMADGSDVEI
-366 TDGADVTIKDTKTS
+366 TDGANVTIEKTKTS
-380 GAGQAG
+380 GATQAG

-395 TISGGSSLTID
+395 TISGGSSLTIN
-406 GVEDNNA
+406 GVEDNA
-413 PHTGIGIASWD
+413 KQASHTGIGIASWD
-424 EITVEG
+424 DITVED
-430 GSTLDISG
+430 GSTLEISD

-447 GSAASLTVEDSALNI
+447 GSDASLTVEDSTLNI
-462 AGSSFGIDYE
+462 SDVSRGIDYE
-472 GAGKD
+472 GKNVD
-477 KEGNALKSAGDITFD
+477 EGIESAGDISFKDSSVTISAEGAGAIITGDNGNSSLTFD
-492 NAEVDINITPE
+492 
-503 TPNAAGYGIAA
+503 
-514 HGDSNITFK
+514 H
-523 NGTEAEI
+523 TEANLNATKGKAI
-530 KVTSENPDAGTWG
+530 YAGDKVGSD
-543 IYNERGGTGNLTV
+543 GNLTITNGSKLNIEADRGIWAGYKEV
-556 NDSTVD
+556 TIDNSTVNSKTV
-562 IDANRGIYAGFQ
+562 AQGF
-574 KVEIANNSVVT
+574 
-585 SKNTHQAMYALG
+585 YALG
-597 GSDGKGLKL
+597 RKNTENKHGVTLHITNGGKYNLYGGGDQNWA
-606 HVTGNSRY
+606 VDANSS
-614 HLTGG
+614 
-619 TRGNWGIQATS
+619 RGNRIIVDGNGTL
-630 ARGHEILVDDN
+630 LVDQNDSN
-641 GQLISDME
+641 AGI
-649 NSYTAVGLGKN
+649 AVGKN
-660 AKLVVDNGTVL
+660 GELLVENGTVL
-671 VRGKY
+671 VKGNYVDSMVGDILCK
-676 DKAGLFAYGDNSTIH
+676 GTGILAYGSNSSILIKDNA
-691 IKNNSHVEATTITLN
+691 HVESTSVTRFPGRFN
-706 PSIKKIP
+706 
-713 TVGQKLIVTGGTL
+713 QNLIVTGGTL
-726 TYDYK
+726 TYDYS

-753 DDTHANFD
+753 DDAHANFD

-809 GKALEELKRA
+809 GKVLEELKQA

-869 KQTEGAPSA
+869 KQAEGAPSA

-921 SNVKVTGETID
+921 SNVKVTGENID

>member
-35 DGSVTVGQDEN
+35 DGSVTVDQDETR
-46 HGAFSYQVKEGESA
+46 GAFSYQGE
-60 DGSNSK
+60 DKGNENR
-66 HTYVNEDTAD
+66 TYVNEDEAD
-76 KGVIYVKDGNAPEV
+76 HGVINVKGGNAPKEEV
-90 VPPTTDNSENSNN
+90 PSTTDNSNN
-103 GTEETTPTDNAT
+103 GTEVPTPTDHT
-115 QSTDSSADNTENS
+115 TDSSADNTKNS
-128 STSETTTGNTIT
+128 STSETTTTNTIT
-140 VMEDVQK
+140 VKEDVK
-147 TAKTDGTE
+147 DAT
-155 GYDVKIVVDGVNVDT
+155 IVVDGVNVDT
-170 SNTSTQTD
+170 TSTPT
-178 TPAEVSADTKEDK
+178 EVPADTKEDK

-199 ADVDLTVKGSNLT
+199 ADVDLTVRDSNLT

-223 LKDDDENK
+223 LEGEDENK
-231 ETNVDLTLDHTKINL
+231 ETNVDLTLDNTEINL
-246 TENATAG
+246 TEKDNTAG
-253 INARDNSDVDITL
+253 IVVRDHSTVDVTL
-266 KGDNTIDGSEA
+266 KGENTIDGKKALENAAQEA
-277 IDKVTEGGGH
+277 GDAKKEST
-287 DISKDNVNIEGIRV
+287 SSPNRNVEGIRV
-301 GGEGASDSSDASEG
+301 GGENAGDDSSGEG
-315 ANTKLT
+315 A
-321 ISGGVEKTE
+321 
-330 TAETDTEETE
+330 
-340 SSAGGSLTISDTTGG
+340 SLTIKGDDTSDQGSLNIDHTSTGM
-355 LVMADGSDVGI
+355 VISNDSDVTL
-366 TDGADVTIKDTKTS
+366 TDNADVDIKHTE
-380 GAGQAG
+380 AGSSTQGG
-386 RAVTQHGDL
+386 RGIVQRGDL
-395 TISGGSSLTID
+395 TVEDKSSLTID
-406 GVEDNNA
+406 TVGSGAYKIDNDQEGLVYGNNGY
-413 PHTGIGIASWD
+413 GIDSTD
-424 EITVEG
+424 DITVTG
-430 GSTLDISG
+430 DSTLEIKGTQSS
-438 ATTGIYGHQ
+438 AIYGGT
-447 GSAASLTVEDSALNI
+447 GSSLTVEDSTLNI
-462 AGSSFGIDYE
+462 DSNGRGIDYE
-472 GAGKD
+472 GD
-477 KEGNALKSAGDITFD
+477 AGDITFD
-492 NAEVDINITPE
+492 NSEVNISGNGMGISVAPEGGTNITFDNSTGSVSAQNGTAIYGPE
-503 TPNAAGYGIAA
+503 SGGK
-514 HGDSNITFK
+514 GDLTFK
-523 NGTEAEI
+523 NGSDVTLNASYGIQAGFNNVEI
-530 KVTSENPDAGTWG
+530 SEQSKVVSNTVASGM
-543 IYNERGGTGNLTV
+543 IFRGGTSGAT
-556 NDSTVD
+556 
-562 IDANRGIYAGFQ
+562 
-574 KVEIANNSVVT
+574 
-585 SKNTHQAMYALG
+585 
-597 GSDGKGLKL
+597 KL
-606 HVTGNSRY
+606 HITGNSLY
-614 HLTGG
+614 DLNMSGKSHALQLNALPG
-619 TRGNWGIQATS
+619 S
-630 ARGHEILVDDN
+630 HSILVDDN
-641 GQLISDME
+641 STLHISEGEGKEGASAICMGNNTTLTME
-649 NSYTAVGLGKN
+649 N
-660 AKLVVDNGTVL
+660 GTL
-671 VRGKY
+671 ITEGNFSKGIY
-676 DKAGLFAYGDNSTIH
+676 SFGSNSTTT
-691 IKNNSHVEATTITLN
+691 IKNGSHVDVSSIVRN
-706 PSIKKIP
+706 PINE
-713 TVGQKLIVTGGTL
+713 GQKLIVTGGTL
-726 TYDYK
+726 TYDYS

-740 DQGDKLTNFLLTK
+740 EQGDKLTNFLLTK
-753 DDTHANFD
+753 DDAHANFD
-761 ALSYKGQ
+761 ALSYNGK

-809 GKALEELKRA
+809 GKALEELKQA

-869 KQTEGAPSA
+869 KQAEGAPSA

-948 EVTDPVIPTNPK
+948 EVTDPVIPTNPE

>member
-1 MTNKKFKLAA
+1 MTNRKFKLAA

-27 SAVTYYLG
+27 SAVTYQLENG
-35 DGSVTVGQDEN
+35 DVTVAEN
-46 HGAFSYQVKEGESA
+46 EKGAFSYQNTANGKTDDVYVDQDTKDNGQIIITQAEGT
-60 DGSNSK
+60 K
-66 HTYVNEDTAD
+66 
-76 KGVIYVKDGNAPEV
+76 
-90 VPPTTDNSENSNN
+90 TDNTVTVEENVTNEK
-103 GTEETTPTDNAT
+103 GKR
-115 QSTDSSADNTENS
+115 
-128 STSETTTGNTIT
+128 
-140 VMEDVQK
+140 DV
-147 TAKTDGTE
+147 D
-155 GYDVKIVVDGVNVDT
+155 IILDGVNVDT
-170 SNTSTQTD
+170 TSTPT
-178 TPAEVSADTKEDK
+178 EVSADAKEDKK

-199 ADVDLTVKGSNLT
+199 ADVDLTVKDSKLT
-212 TGGNG
+212 TGGHG

-223 LKDDDENK
+223 LEGEDDNK
-231 ETNVDLTLDHTKINL
+231 GANVDLTLDNTQINL
-246 TENATAG
+246 TQNGKAG
-253 INARDNSDVDITL
+253 VNIQDNSDVDLTL
-266 KGDNTIDGSEA
+266 KDKNTIDGSEA
-277 IDKVTEGGGH
+277 IKKEEDGILTK
-287 DISKDNVNIEGIRV
+287 NVNVEGIRV
-301 GGEGASDSSDASEG
+301 GDGGASDGSGTSEG

-330 TAETDTEETE
+330 TAETDTEETG
-340 SSAGGSLTISDTTGG
+340 SPAGGSLTISDTTGG
-355 LVMADGSDVGI
+355 LVMADGSHVKI
-366 TDGADVTIKDTKTS
+366 TDGADVTIEDTKTS
-380 GAGQAG
+380 GATQAG

-406 GVEDNNA
+406 GVEDNAKQA

-424 EITVEG
+424 EIKVED
-430 GSTLDISG
+430 GSTLDISN
-438 ATTGIYGHQ
+438 TETGIYGHQ
-447 GSAASLTVEDSALNI
+447 GSDASLTVEDSTLNI
-462 AGSSFGIDYE
+462 SDVGRGIDYE
-472 GAGKD
+472 GKGVDNK
-477 KEGNALKSAGDITFD
+477 GNVLESAGDISFKDSSVTISADGAGAIITGDNGNSSLTFD
-492 NAEVDINITPE
+492 
-503 TPNAAGYGIAA
+503 
-514 HGDSNITFK
+514 H
-523 NGTEAEI
+523 TEANLNATKGKAI
-530 KVTSENPDAGTWG
+530 YAGDKVGSD
-543 IYNERGGTGNLTV
+543 GNLTITNGSKLNIEADHGIWAGYKEV
-556 NDSTVD
+556 TIDNSTVKSKTV
-562 IDANRGIYAGFQ
+562 AQGFYALG
-574 KVEIANNSVVT
+574 
-585 SKNTHQAMYALG
+585 SKNTENKHGVRLHITNG
-597 GSDGKGLKL
+597 GKYNLYGGGDQNWA
-606 HVTGNSRY
+606 VDANSS
-614 HLTGG
+614 
-619 TRGNWGIQATS
+619 RGNRIIVDENGTL
-630 ARGHEILVDDN
+630 LVDQNDSN
-641 GQLISDME
+641 AGI
-649 NSYTAVGLGKN
+649 AVGANGKL
-660 AKLVVDNGTVL
+660 LVENGTVL
-671 VRGKY
+671 VKGNYVDSGRYKGTGMLAFGSNSSILIK
-676 DKAGLFAYGDNSTIH
+676 DNA
-691 IKNNSHVEATTITLN
+691 HVESTSVTRYPGPGRVN
-706 PSIKKIP
+706 
-713 TVGQKLIVTGGTL
+713 QNLIVTGGTL
-726 TYDYK
+726 TYDYS
-731 ADNTLWPVN
+731 ADNTLWPEN

-809 GKALEELKRA
+809 GKALEELKQA

-869 KQTEGAPSA
+869 KQAEGAPRA

-921 SNVKVTGETID
+921 SNVKVTGDID
-932 GTDSAQYTVTI
+932 GTDSARYTVTI

-960 PETPEDSDPTPPA
+960 PETPEGSDPIPPA

>member
-16 AVAVSTVGPSA
+16 AVAVSAVGPSA

-35 DGSVTVGQDEN
+35 DGSVTVDKDDN
-46 HGAFSYQVKEGESA
+46 GAFSYQGE
-60 DGSNSK
+60 DGSR
-66 HTYVNEDTAD
+66 TYVNEDKAD
-76 KGVIYVKDGNAPEV
+76 NGVIYVKDGNSPTEEV
-90 VPPTTDNSENSNN
+90 TDNSDN
-103 GTEETTPTDNAT
+103 GTEVPTPTDNTT
-115 QSTDSSADNTENS
+115 QSTDASGNNAENS
-128 STSETTTGNTIT
+128 STSETTTTNTIT
-140 VMEDVQK
+140 VKEDV
-147 TAKTDGTE
+147 TGAT
-155 GYDVKIVVDGVNVDT
+155 IVVDGVNVDT
-170 SNTSTQTD
+170 SDTSTQTD
-178 TPAEVSADTKEDK
+178 TPAEVPADTKEDK

-199 ADVDLTVKGSNLT
+199 ADVDLTVKDSNLT

-223 LKDDDENK
+223 LKGEDENK
-231 ETNVDLTLDHTKINL
+231 KTNVDLTLDNTKINL
-246 TENATAG
+246 TEKDNTAG
-253 INARDNSDVDITL
+253 IVARDNSTVDVTL
-266 KGDNTIDGSEA
+266 KGENTIDGKEA
-277 IDKVTEGGGH
+277 LEDAAKEAEEAKKEGT
-287 DISKDNVNIEGIRV
+287 SSPNRNVEGIRV
-301 GGEGASDSSDASEG
+301 GGENAGDDSSGEG
-315 ANTKLT
+315 A
-321 ISGGVEKTE
+321 
-330 TAETDTEETE
+330 
-340 SSAGGSLTISDTTGG
+340 SLTIKGDETSDQGSLNIDHTSTGM
-355 LVMADGSDVGI
+355 VISNDSDVTL
-366 TDGADVTIKDTKTS
+366 TDNADVDIKHTE
-380 GAGQAG
+380 AGSSTQGG
-386 RAVTQHGDL
+386 RGIVQRGDL
-395 TISGGSSLTID
+395 TVEDKSSLTID
-406 GVEDNNA
+406 TVGTGVYKIDDDKDGQVYGNFGYGIDSGDN
-413 PHTGIGIASWD
+413 
-424 EITVEG
+424 ITVKD
-430 GSTLDISG
+430 GSTLEIKGTQSS
-438 ATTGIYGHQ
+438 AIYGGT
-447 GSAASLTVEDSALNI
+447 GSSLTVEDSTLNI
-462 AGSSFGIDYE
+462 DSNGRGIDYE
-472 GAGKD
+472 GG
-477 KEGNALKSAGDITFD
+477 AGDITF
-492 NAEVDINITPE
+492 NNSEVNISGNGMGISVAPGGGTNITFDNSTGSVSAQNGTAIYGPE
-503 TPNAAGYGIAA
+503 SGGK
-514 HGDSNITFK
+514 GDLTFK
-523 NGTEAEI
+523 NGSDVTLNANYGIQAGFNNVEI
-530 KVTSENPDAGTWG
+530 SGQSKVVSNTVANGM
-543 IYNERGGTGNLTV
+543 IFRGGTSGAT
-556 NDSTVD
+556 
-562 IDANRGIYAGFQ
+562 
-574 KVEIANNSVVT
+574 
-585 SKNTHQAMYALG
+585 
-597 GSDGKGLKL
+597 KL
-606 HVTGNSRY
+606 HITGNSLY
-614 HLTGG
+614 DLNMSGKSHALQLNALPG
-619 TRGNWGIQATS
+619 S
-630 ARGHEILVDDN
+630 HSILVDDN
-641 GQLISDME
+641 STLHISEGEGKEGASAICMGNNTTLTME
-649 NSYTAVGLGKN
+649 N
-660 AKLVVDNGTVL
+660 GTL
-671 VRGKY
+671 ITEGNFSKGIY
-676 DKAGLFAYGDNSTIH
+676 SFGSNSTTT
-691 IKNNSHVEATTITLN
+691 IKNGSHVDVSSIVRN
-706 PSIKKIP
+706 PKNE
-713 TVGQKLIVTGGTL
+713 GQNLIVTGGTL

-753 DDTHANFD
+753 DDAHANFD

-809 GKALEELKRA
+809 GKVLEELKQA
-819 GYNFDTAYQ
+819 GYKFDTAYQ

-869 KQTEGAPSA
+869 KQAEGAPSA

-921 SNVKVTGETID
+921 SNVKVTGENID

-960 PETPEDSDPTPPA
+960 PETPEDSAPTPPA

>member
-16 AVAVSTVGPSA
+16 AVAVSAVGPSA

-35 DGSVTVGQDEN
+35 DGSVTVDQDEN
-46 HGAFSYQVKEGESA
+46 RGAFSYQGE
-60 DGSNSK
+60 DQGDKNR
-66 HTYVNEDTAD
+66 TYVNEDKAETGD
-76 KGVIYVKDGNAPEV
+76 GTIYVKDGNAPEV
-90 VPPTTDNSENSNN
+90 VPPSTNNSDN
-103 GTEETTPTDNAT
+103 GTEETTPTDT
-115 QSTDSSADNTENS
+115 TTDSSGNNAENS
-128 STSETTTGNTIT
+128 STSETTTENTIT
-140 VMEDVQK
+140 VMEDVKK
-147 TAKTDGTE
+147 TDKTDGTE
-155 GYDVKIVVDGVNVDT
+155 GNDVKIVVDGVNVDT
-170 SNTSTQTD
+170 SETGKST
-178 TPAEVSADTKEDK
+178 V
-191 TIIKVGEG
+191 TIGEG
-199 ADVDLTVKGSNLT
+199 ADVDLTVKDSNLT
-212 TGGNG
+212 TGGHG

-223 LKDDDENK
+223 LDDKDDNK
-231 ETNVDLTLDHTKINL
+231 GANVDLTLDNTQINL
-246 TENATAG
+246 TQNGKAG
-253 INARDNSDVDITL
+253 INVQDNSNVDLTL
-266 KGDNTIDGSEA
+266 KGENAIDGSKA
-277 IDKVTEGGGH
+277 IENEKEG
-287 DISKDNVNIEGIRV
+287 ILTKNVNVEGIRV
-301 GGEGASDSSDASEG
+301 GDGGASDGSGTSAG
-315 ANTKLT
+315 AETNLT

-340 SSAGGSLTISDTTGG
+340 SPAGGSLTISDTTGG
-355 LVMADGSDVGI
+355 LVMADGSDVEI
-366 TDGADVTIKDTKTS
+366 TDGADVTIEETKTS
-380 GAGQAG
+380 GSTQAG
-386 RAVTQHGDL
+386 RGVTQHGDL
-395 TISGGSSLTID
+395 TISGDSSLKID
-406 GVEDNNA
+406 GVEDNA
-413 PHTGIGIASWD
+413 KQASHTGIGIASWD
-424 EITVEG
+424 DITVED
-430 GSTLDISG
+430 GSTLEISD

-447 GSAASLTVEDSALNI
+447 GSDASLTVEDSALNI
-462 AGSSFGIDYE
+462 SDVKKGIVYE
-472 GAGKD
+472 GEGVD
-477 KEGNALKSAGDITFD
+477 KEGNVLKSAGDITFD
-492 NAEVDINITPE
+492 NAKVNIDADNIGITTGDNGTSSIKLDNTEAKITVGERGYAIYGPDAGGKGDLDIANSKLDIDASAYRAYGIMAGYKNVNIRDGSVVNSNSDAAGIILTGSAGNATKLHVSNSLYNLTTRYHYGVWACVADDAYQGTPTHTILVNDNGAMNISVKEGQPRASAGIIMDHGASLIADNGIITTNGKYRYGGIHAYGNDINIR
-503 TPNAAGYGIAA
+503 
-514 HGDSNITFK
+514 
-523 NGTEAEI
+523 I
-530 KVTSENPDAGTWG
+530 KD
-543 IYNERGGTGNLTV
+543 
-556 NDSTVD
+556 
-562 IDANRGIYAGFQ
+562 
-574 KVEIANNSVVT
+574 
-585 SKNTHQAMYALG
+585 
-597 GSDGKGLKL
+597 
-606 HVTGNSRY
+606 
-614 HLTGG
+614 
-619 TRGNWGIQATS
+619 
-630 ARGHEILVDDN
+630 
-641 GQLISDME
+641 
-649 NSYTAVGLGKN
+649 
-660 AKLVVDNGTVL
+660 
-671 VRGKY
+671 
-676 DKAGLFAYGDNSTIH
+676 
-691 IKNNSHVEATTITLN
+691 NSHVDVESITYDAEHEN
-706 PSIKKIP
+706 
-713 TVGQKLIVTGGTL
+713 QNLIVTGGTL
-726 TYDYK
+726 TYDYS

-740 DQGDKLTNFLLTK
+740 EQGDKLTNFLLTK
-753 DDTHANFD
+753 DDAHANFD
-761 ALSYKGQ
+761 ALSYNGQ

-809 GKALEELKRA
+809 GKALEELKQA

-857 EGNTKL
+857 KGNTKL

-869 KQTEGAPSA
+869 KQAEGAPSA

-921 SNVKVTGETID
+921 SNVKVTGENID

-948 EVTDPVIPTNPK
+948 EVTDPVIPTNPE

>member
-27 SAVTYYLG
+27 SAVTYQLENG
-35 DGSVTVGQDEN
+35 DVTVAEN
-46 HGAFSYQVKEGESA
+46 ENGAFSYQGE
-60 DGSNSK
+60 DKDENR
-66 HTYVNEDTAD
+66 TYVDKDTEDNGQIIIKQTE
-76 KGVIYVKDGNAPEV
+76 GT
-90 VPPTTDNSENSNN
+90 TTDNTVTVGENVTNKN
-103 GTEETTPTDNAT
+103 GDR
-115 QSTDSSADNTENS
+115 
-128 STSETTTGNTIT
+128 
-140 VMEDVQK
+140 DV
-147 TAKTDGTE
+147 D
-155 GYDVKIVVDGVNVDT
+155 IIIDGVNVDT
-170 SNTSTQTD
+170 SDTSTSTD
-178 TPAEVSADTKEDK
+178 TPTEVATDTGNTGDK

-199 ADVDLTVKGSNLT
+199 ADVDLTVKDSNLT
-212 TGGNG
+212 TGGHG

-223 LKDDDENK
+223 LEGEDGNIGA
-231 ETNVDLTLDHTKINL
+231 NVDLTLDNTKINL
-246 TENATAG
+246 TQNGKAG
-253 INARDNSDVDITL
+253 VNVQDNSDVDLTL
-266 KGDNTIDGSEA
+266 KDKNTIDGSEA
-277 IDKVTEGGGH
+277 IKKEEDGILTK
-287 DISKDNVNIEGIRV
+287 NVNVEGIRV
-301 GGEGASDSSDASEG
+301 GDGGASDGSGTSES

-340 SSAGGSLTISDTTGG
+340 SPAGGSLTINETTGG
-355 LVMADGSDVGI
+355 LVTADGSDVEI
-366 TDGADVTIKDTKTS
+366 TDGADVTIEDTKTS
-380 GAGQAG
+380 GATQAG

-406 GVEDNNA
+406 GVEDNAKQA

-447 GSAASLTVEDSALNI
+447 GSDASLTVEDSALNI

-477 KEGNALKSAGDITFD
+477 KEGNVLKSAGDITFD

-606 HVTGNSRY
+606 RVTGNSRY

-740 DQGDKLTNFLLTK
+740 KQGDKLTNFLLTK
-753 DDTHANFD
+753 DDAHANFD

-809 GKALEELKRA
+809 GKVLEELKQA
-819 GYNFDTAYQ
+819 GYKFDTAYQ

-869 KQTEGAPSA
+869 KQAEGAPSA

-921 SNVKVTGETID
+921 SNVKVTGENID
-932 GTDSAQYTVTI
+932 GTDSARYTVTI

>member
-16 AVAVSTVGPSA
+16 AVAVSAVGPSA

-35 DGSVTVGQDEN
+35 DGSVTVDQDGN
-46 HGAFSYQVKEGESA
+46 GAFSYQVKEGESA

-66 HTYVNEDTAD
+66 HTYVNDD
-76 KGVIYVKDGNAPEV
+76 KAETGDGTIYVKDGNAPEV
-90 VPPTTDNSENSNN
+90 VPPTTDNSDN
-103 GTEETTPTDNAT
+103 GTVVPTPTDHT
-115 QSTDSSADNTENS
+115 TDSSADNTENS

-140 VMEDVQK
+140 VKEDV
-147 TAKTDGTE
+147 TGAT
-155 GYDVKIVVDGVNVDT
+155 IVVDRVNVDT
-170 SNTSTQTD
+170 TSTPT
-178 TPAEVSADTKEDK
+178 EVPADTKEDK

-199 ADVDLTVKGSNLT
+199 ADVDLTVKDSKLT
-212 TGGNG
+212 TGGHG
-217 IDIGVN
+217 IDIGVD
-223 LKDDDENK
+223 LDGKDGGEDGDK
-231 ETNVDLTLDHTKINL
+231 KTNVDLTLDNTQINL
-246 TENATAG
+246 TQNGKAG
-253 INARDNSDVDITL
+253 INVQDNSNVDLTL
-266 KGDNTIDGSEA
+266 KDKNTIDGSEA
-277 IDKVTEGGGH
+277 IKKEEDGILTK
-287 DISKDNVNIEGIRV
+287 NVNVEGIRV
-301 GGEGASDSSDASEG
+301 GDGGASDGSGTSEG

-330 TAETDTEETE
+330 TAETDTEVTE
-340 SSAGGSLTISDTTGG
+340 SPAGGSLTISDTTGG
-355 LVMADGSDVGI
+355 LVMADGSHVEI
-366 TDGADVTIKDTKTS
+366 TDGADVTIEDTKTS
-380 GAGQAG
+380 GATQAG

-406 GVEDNNA
+406 GVEDNA
-413 PHTGIGIASWD
+413 QQPPHTGIGIASWD
-424 EITVEG
+424 EITVED
-430 GSTLDISG
+430 GSTLEISD

-447 GSAASLTVEDSALNI
+447 GSDASLTVEDSALNI

-477 KEGNALKSAGDITFD
+477 KEGNVLKSAGDITFD

-606 HVTGNSRY
+606 RVTGNSRY

-676 DKAGLFAYGDNSTIH
+676 DKAGLFAYGDNSTIR

-726 TYDYK
+726 TYDYS

-740 DQGDKLTNFLLTK
+740 EQGDKLTNFLLTK
-753 DDTHANFD
+753 DDAHANFD
-761 ALSYKGQ
+761 ALSYNGQ

-809 GKALEELKRA
+809 GKVLKELKQA

-869 KQTEGAPSA
+869 KQAEGAPSA

-921 SNVKVTGETID
+921 SNVKVTGENID
-932 GTDSAQYTVTI
+932 GTDSAKYTVTI

-948 EVTDPVIPTNPK
+948 EVTDPVIPTNPE
-960 PETPEDSDPTPPA
+960 PETPEDSDPTPPAPA

>member
-35 DGSVTVGQDEN
+35 NGDITVDQDDTR
-46 HGAFSYQVKEGESA
+46 GAFSYQGE
-60 DGSNSK
+60 DQGDKNR
-66 HTYVNEDTAD
+66 TYVNEDTPD
-76 KGVIYVKDGNAPEV
+76 KGVIYVKDGNGPEV
-90 VPPTTDNSENSNN
+90 DSPSTDNSNN

-140 VMEDVQK
+140 VKEDVK
-147 TAKTDGTE
+147 DAT
-155 GYDVKIVVDGVNVDT
+155 IVVDGVNVDT
-170 SNTSTQTD
+170 STSSD
-178 TPAEVSADTKEDK
+178 TPTEVPANAKENK

-199 ADVDLTVKGSNLT
+199 ADVDLTVKDSNLT
-212 TGGNG
+212 TGGHG

-223 LKDDDENK
+223 LDDKDDNK
-231 ETNVDLTLDHTKINL
+231 GANVDLTLDNTQINL
-246 TENATAG
+246 TQNGKAG
-253 INARDNSDVDITL
+253 INVQDNSNVDLTL
-266 KGDNTIDGSEA
+266 KGENAIDGSKA
-277 IDKVTEGGGH
+277 IENEKEG
-287 DISKDNVNIEGIRV
+287 ILTKNVNVEGIRV
-301 GGEGASDSSDASEG
+301 GDGGASDGSGTSKDAKT
-315 ANTKLT
+315 NLT

-330 TAETDTEETE
+330 TEGADTEETE
-340 SSAGGSLTISDTTGG
+340 SPAGGSLTINETTGG
-355 LVMADGSDVGI
+355 LVMADGSDVEI
-366 TDGADVTIKDTKTS
+366 TDGADVTIEDTKTS
-380 GAGQAG
+380 GATQAG

-406 GVEDNNA
+406 GVEDNAKQA

-424 EITVEG
+424 DITVED
-430 GSTLDISG
+430 GSTLDISD

-447 GSAASLTVEDSALNI
+447 GSDASLTVEDSALNI

-477 KEGNALKSAGDITFD
+477 KEGNVLKSAGDITFD

-606 HVTGNSRY
+606 RVTGNSRY

-726 TYDYK
+726 TYDYS

-740 DQGDKLTNFLLTK
+740 EQGDKLTNFLLTK

-761 ALSYKGQ
+761 ALSYNGQ

-809 GKALEELKRA
+809 GKALEELKQA

-869 KQTEGAPSA
+869 KQAEGAPSA

-921 SNVKVTGETID
+921 SNVKVTGDID

-960 PETPEDSDPTPPA
+960 PETPEGSDPTPPA

-1050 KRKSMFHKAQH
+1050 KRKGMFHKAQH

>member
-16 AVAVSTVGPSA
+16 AVAVSAVGPSA

-35 DGSVTVGQDEN
+35 DGSVTVDKDEKR
-46 HGAFSYQVKEGESA
+46 GAYSYQGD
-60 DGSNSK
+60 DGSETNR
-66 HTYVNEDTAD
+66 TYVNEDEAD
-76 KGVIYVKDGNAPEV
+76 HGVINVKDGHE
-90 VPPTTDNSENSNN
+90 PTKTEPSTDNSDN
-103 GTEETTPTDNAT
+103 GTAETTSTDNT
-115 QSTDSSADNTENS
+115 TDPSGNNTENS

-140 VMEDVQK
+140 VMEDVKK
-147 TAKTDGTE
+147 TEKTDGTE
-155 GYDVKIVVDGVNVDT
+155 GNDVKIVVDSVNADT
-170 SNTSTQTD
+170 SETDKST
-178 TPAEVSADTKEDK
+178 V
-191 TIIKVGEG
+191 TIGEG
-199 ADVDLTVKGSNLT
+199 ADVDLTVKDSNLT
-212 TGGNG
+212 TGGHG

-223 LKDDDENK
+223 LDDKDDNK
-231 ETNVDLTLDHTKINL
+231 GANVDLTLDNTQINL
-246 TENATAG
+246 TQNGKAG
-253 INARDNSDVDITL
+253 INVQDNSNVDLTL
-266 KGDNTIDGSEA
+266 KGENAIDGSKA
-277 IDKVTEGGGH
+277 IENEKEG
-287 DISKDNVNIEGIRV
+287 ILTKNVNVEGIRV
-301 GGEGASDSSDASEG
+301 GDGGASDGSGTSAG
-315 ANTKLT
+315 AETNLT

-355 LVMADGSDVGI
+355 LVMADGSDVEI
-366 TDGADVTIKDTKTS
+366 TDGANVTIEETKTS
-380 GAGQAG
+380 GSTQAG
-386 RAVTQHGDL
+386 RGVTQHGDL

-406 GVEDNNA
+406 GVEDNA
-413 PHTGIGIASWD
+413 KQASHTGIGIASWD
-424 EITVEG
+424 DITVED
-430 GSTLDISG
+430 GSTLEISD

-447 GSAASLTVEDSALNI
+447 GSDASLTVEDSALNI

-477 KEGNALKSAGDITFD
+477 KEGNVLKSAGDITFD

-606 HVTGNSRY
+606 RVTGNSRY

-676 DKAGLFAYGDNSTIH
+676 DKAGLFAYGDNSTIR

-726 TYDYK
+726 TYDYN
-731 ADNTLWPVN
+731 ADNTLWPEN
-740 DQGDKLTNFLLTK
+740 EQGDKLTNFLLTK

-761 ALSYKGQ
+761 ALSYNGQ

-809 GKALEELKRA
+809 GKALEELKQA
-819 GYNFDTAYQ
+819 GYKFDTAYQ

>member
-16 AVAVSTVGPSA
+16 AVAVSAVGPSA

-35 DGSVTVGQDEN
+35 NGSVTVDQDKDGN
-46 HGAFSYQVKEGESA
+46 GAYSYQGE
-60 DGSNSK
+60 DGPR
-66 HTYVNEDTAD
+66 TYVNEDKAETGD
-76 KGVIYVKDGNAPEV
+76 GTIYVKDGNAPTED
-90 VPPTTDNSENSNN
+90 VPPSTDNSDN
-103 GTEETTPTDNAT
+103 GTEVPTPTDNAT
-115 QSTDSSADNTENS
+115 QSTDASGNNAENS
-128 STSETTTGNTIT
+128 TTTETAPGNTIT
-140 VMEDVQK
+140 VKEDVK
-147 TAKTDGTE
+147 DAT
-155 GYDVKIVVDGVNVDT
+155 IVVEGVNVDT
-170 SNTSTQTD
+170 SDTSTQTD
-178 TPAEVSADTKEDK
+178 TSAEVTADADTKEDK

-199 ADVDLTVKGSNLT
+199 ADVDLTVKDSNLT
-212 TGGNG
+212 TGGHG

-223 LKDDDENK
+223 LDDKDDNK
-231 ETNVDLTLDHTKINL
+231 GANVDLTLDNTQINL
-246 TENATAG
+246 TQNGKAG
-253 INARDNSDVDITL
+253 INVQDNSNVDLTL
-266 KGDNTIDGSEA
+266 KGENAIDGSKA
-277 IDKVTEGGGH
+277 IENEKEG
-287 DISKDNVNIEGIRV
+287 ILTKNVNVEGIRV
-301 GGEGASDSSDASEG
+301 GDGGASDGSGTSAG
-315 ANTKLT
+315 AETNLT

-355 LVMADGSDVGI
+355 LVMADGSDVEI
-366 TDGADVTIKDTKTS
+366 TDGANVTIEETKTS
-380 GAGQAG
+380 GSTQAG
-386 RAVTQHGDL
+386 RGVTQHGDL

-406 GVEDNNA
+406 GVEDNA
-413 PHTGIGIASWD
+413 KQASHTGIGIASWD
-424 EITVEG
+424 DITVED
-430 GSTLDISG
+430 GSTLEISD

-447 GSAASLTVEDSALNI
+447 GSDASLTVEDSALNI

-477 KEGNALKSAGDITFD
+477 KEGNVLKSAGDITFD

-606 HVTGNSRY
+606 RVTGNSRY

-676 DKAGLFAYGDNSTIH
+676 DKAGLFAYGDNSTIR

-740 DQGDKLTNFLLTK
+740 EQGDKLTNFLLTK
-753 DDTHANFD
+753 DDAHANFD

-809 GKALEELKRA
+809 GKALEELKQA

-869 KQTEGAPSA
+869 KQAEGAPSA

-921 SNVKVTGETID
+921 SNVKVTGENID
-932 GTDSAQYTVTI
+932 GTDSARYTVTI

-988 TPAVEQAVAKT
+988 TPAVKQAVAKT

>member
-16 AVAVSTVGPSA
+16 AVAVSAVGPSA
-27 SAVTYYLG
+27 SAVTYQLEKG
-35 DGSVTVGQDEN
+35 DVTVGQDGT
-46 HGAFSYQVKEGESA
+46 GAYSYQNQT
-60 DGSNSK
+60 DGK
-66 HTYVNEDTAD
+66 
-76 KGVIYVKDGNAPEV
+76 
-90 VPPTTDNSENSNN
+90 TDNVYVDQDTQNN
-103 GTEETTPTDNAT
+103 GQIIITQAEGTKTDN
-115 QSTDSSADNTENS
+115 
-128 STSETTTGNTIT
+128 T
-140 VMEDVQK
+140 VTVEEDVTNEK
-147 TAKTDGTE
+147 GKR
-155 GYDVKIVVDGVNVDT
+155 DVDIILDGVNVDT
-170 SNTSTQTD
+170 STQTEALPD
-178 TPAEVSADTKEDK
+178 TGSTGDK

-199 ADVDLTVKGSNLT
+199 ADVDLTVKDSNLT
-212 TGGNG
+212 TGGHG

-223 LKDDDENK
+223 LEDKDENK
-231 ETNVDLTLDHTKINL
+231 GADVDLTLDNTKVNLTQNGKVGINVQDNSNVDLTLKG
-246 TENATAG
+246 ENA
-253 INARDNSDVDITL
+253 
-266 KGDNTIDGSEA
+266 IDGSKA
-277 IDKVTEGGGH
+277 IENEDLK
-287 DISKDNVNIEGIRV
+287 KNVNVEGIRV
-301 GGEGASDSSDASEG
+301 GGGGAGDGSGASEG
-315 ANTKLT
+315 AKTHLT

-330 TAETDTEETE
+330 TAEADTEETE
-340 SSAGGSLTISDTTGG
+340 SPAGGSLTISKTTGG
-355 LVMADGSDVGI
+355 LVMADGSDVEI
-366 TDGADVTIKDTKTS
+366 TDGADVTIEDTKTS
-380 GAGQAG
+380 SSTQAG

-395 TISGGSSLTID
+395 TLSGGSSLTID
-406 GVEDNNA
+406 GGKDNKA

-424 EITVEG
+424 DITVED

-447 GSAASLTVEDSALNI
+447 GSDASLTVEDSALNI

-477 KEGNALKSAGDITFD
+477 KEGNVLKSAGDITFD

-606 HVTGNSRY
+606 RVTGNSRY

-726 TYDYK
+726 TYDYS

-753 DDTHANFD
+753 DDAHANFD

-809 GKALEELKRA
+809 GKALEELKQA
-819 GYNFDTAYQ
+819 GYNFNTAYQ

-869 KQTEGAPSA
+869 KQAEGAPSA

-921 SNVKVTGETID
+921 SNVKVTGENID
-932 GTDSAQYTVTI
+932 GTDSARYTVAI

-960 PETPEDSDPTPPA
+960 PETPEGSDPTPPA
-973 PTTPTTPAVQDARPT
+973 PTAPTTPAVQDARPT

-1026 TNWMADVLVRAGG
+1026 TNWMADILVRAGG

>member
-16 AVAVSTVGPSA
+16 AVAVSAVGPSA

-35 DGSVTVGQDEN
+35 DGSVTVDKDDTR
-46 HGAFSYQVKEGESA
+46 GAYSYQGE
-60 DGSNSK
+60 DGSEE
-66 HTYVNEDTAD
+66 HRTYVNEDEAD
-76 KGVIYVKDGNAPEV
+76 HGTIYVKGGNAPTGDV
-90 VPPTTDNSENSNN
+90 TPPTDNSGN
-103 GTEETTPTDNAT
+103 GTEETTTGNTITVKEDVKEGTTSTDHT
-115 QSTDSSADNTENS
+115 TDSSADNTENN
-128 STSETTTGNTIT
+128 TPTETAPGNTIT
-140 VMEDVQK
+140 VKEDVK
-147 TAKTDGTE
+147 DAT
-155 GYDVKIVVDGVNVDT
+155 IVVDGVNVDT
-170 SNTSTQTD
+170 STSSD
-178 TPAEVSADTKEDK
+178 TPTEVPANAKENK

-199 ADVDLTVKGSNLT
+199 ADVDLTVKDSNLT
-212 TGGNG
+212 TGGHG

-223 LKDDDENK
+223 LDDKDDNK
-231 ETNVDLTLDHTKINL
+231 GANVDLTLDHTQINL
-246 TENATAG
+246 TQNGKAG
-253 INARDNSDVDITL
+253 VNVQDNSNVDLTL
-266 KGDNTIDGSEA
+266 KGENAIDGSKA
-277 IDKVTEGGGH
+277 TEKEN
-287 DISKDNVNIEGIRV
+287 ILTKRVNVEGIRV
-301 GGEGASDSSDASEG
+301 GGEGAGDGSGTSEG
-315 ANTKLT
+315 AKTHLT

-330 TAETDTEETE
+330 TAEADTEETE
-340 SSAGGSLTISDTTGG
+340 SPAGGSLTISKTTGG
-355 LVMADGSDVGI
+355 LVMAVGSDVKI
-366 TDGADVTIKDTKTS
+366 TDGADVTIEDTKTS
-380 GAGQAG
+380 SSTQAG

-395 TISGGSSLTID
+395 TISDGSSLTID
-406 GVEDNNA
+406 GVEDNAKQA

-424 EITVEG
+424 DITVEG

-447 GSAASLTVEDSALNI
+447 GASTSLTTEDSTLNI
-462 AGSSFGIDYE
+462 TNSDAGIRYE
-472 GAGKD
+472 GSGTAKD
-477 KEGNALKSAGDITFD
+477 GSKLEAAGDITFKD
-492 NAEVDINITPE
+492 SDVTIEGKSLGIETGNNSNTTVTFDHTTAAVSAELTKEENVGRYAIYCEDSGENGSLIVKNGSKLKLQANYGIV
-503 TPNAAGYGIAA
+503 AGYRNVLI
-514 HGDSNITFK
+514 S
-523 NGTEAEI
+523 
-530 KVTSENPDAGTWG
+530 
-543 IYNERGGTGNLTV
+543 GN
-556 NDSTVD
+556 STVD
-562 IDANRGIYAGFQ
+562 STTRDMAIQLR
-574 KVEIANNSVVT
+574 NS
-585 SKNTHQAMYALG
+585 
-597 GSDGKGLKL
+597 KGTKL
-606 HVTGNSRY
+606 HITDGSVYNMTDGSHDNYNLLANYAY
-614 HLTGG
+614 HD
-619 TRGNWGIQATS
+619 
-630 ARGHEILVDDN
+630 ILVDKGGVLSMD
-641 GQLISDME
+641 LH
-649 NSYTAVGLGKN
+649 NSYSGISLGMRCT
-660 AKLVVDNGTVL
+660 LTVDDGTVL
-671 VRGKY
+671 VK
-676 DKAGLFAYGDNSTIH
+676 GDYNHSGIYIDGPYSKIS
-691 IKNNSHVEATTITLN
+691 IKNNAHVEAPTIVGNTYY
-706 PSIKKIP
+706 P
-713 TVGQKLIVTGGTL
+713 GQKLIVTGGTL
-726 TYDYK
+726 TYDYS

-740 DQGDKLTNFLLTK
+740 EQGDKLTNFLLTK

-761 ALSYKGQ
+761 ALSYNGQ

-809 GKALEELKRA
+809 GKALEELKQA
-819 GYNFDTAYQ
+819 GYKFDTAYQ

-869 KQTEGAPSA
+869 KQAEGAPSA

-932 GTDSAQYTVTI
+932 GTDSAKYTVTI

-960 PETPEDSDPTPPA
+960 PETPEGSDPTPPA
-973 PTTPTTPAVQDARPT
+973 PTAPTTPAVQDARPT

-1026 TNWMADVLVRAGG
+1026 TNWMADILVRAGG

>member
-16 AVAVSTVGPSA
+16 AVAVSAVGPSA

-35 DGSVTVGQDEN
+35 DGSVTVDKDEER
-46 HGAFSYQVKEGESA
+46 GAYSYQGEDSSETNRTYVKE
-60 DGSNSK
+60 
-66 HTYVNEDTAD
+66 DTTD
-76 KGVIYVKDGNAPEV
+76 NGVINVKDGHEPTGE
-90 VPPTTDNSENSNN
+90 VPPTTDNSENSDN
-103 GTEETTPTDNAT
+103 GTEEATPTDHT
-115 QSTDSSADNTENS
+115 TDSSADNTENS
-128 STSETTTGNTIT
+128 STSETTTTNTIT
-140 VMEDVQK
+140 VKEDVK
-147 TAKTDGTE
+147 DAT
-155 GYDVKIVVDGVNVDT
+155 IVVDGVNVDT
-170 SNTSTQTD
+170 SNTSTSTD
-178 TPAEVSADTKEDK
+178 TPTEAAPDTGNTGDK

-199 ADVDLTVKGSNLT
+199 ADVDLTVKNSNLT

-217 IDIGVN
+217 IDIGVD
-223 LKDDDENK
+223 LDGKDENDENK
-231 ETNVDLTLDHTKINL
+231 KTNVDLTLDNTNINL
-246 TENATAG
+246 TEKDNTAG
-253 INARDNSDVDITL
+253 IVARDHSKVDITL
-266 KGDNTIDGSEA
+266 KGENTIDGKKALEDAAQEA
-277 IDKVTEGGGH
+277 EDAKKEGT
-287 DISKDNVNIEGIRV
+287 SSPNRNVEGIRV
-301 GGEGASDSSDASEG
+301 GGENAGDDSSGEG
-315 ANTKLT
+315 A
-321 ISGGVEKTE
+321 
-330 TAETDTEETE
+330 
-340 SSAGGSLTISDTTGG
+340 SLTIKGDETSDQGSLNIDHTSTGM
-355 LVMADGSDVGI
+355 VISNDSDVTL
-366 TDGADVTIKDTKTS
+366 TDNADVDIKHTE
-380 GAGQAG
+380 AGSSTQGG
-386 RAVTQHGDL
+386 RGIVQRGDL
-395 TISGGSSLTID
+395 TVEDKSSLTID
-406 GVEDNNA
+406 TVGSGAYKIDNDQEGLVYGNNGY
-413 PHTGIGIASWD
+413 GIDSTD
-424 EITVEG
+424 DITVTG
-430 GSTLDISG
+430 DSTLEIKGTQSS
-438 ATTGIYGHQ
+438 AIYGGT
-447 GSAASLTVEDSALNI
+447 GSSLTVEDSTLNI
-462 AGSSFGIDYE
+462 DSNGRGIDYE
-472 GAGKD
+472 GG
-477 KEGNALKSAGDITFD
+477 AGDITFED
-492 NAEVDINITPE
+492 SKVNISGNGMGVSVAPE
-503 TPNAAGYGIAA
+503 GGT
-514 HGDSNITFK
+514 NITFDNSTGSVSAQ
-523 NGTEAEI
+523 NGTA
-530 KVTSENPDAGTWG
+530 
-543 IYNERGGTGNLTV
+543 IYGPESNGKGKLTV
-556 NDSTVD
+556 TNKSEVKLEAPT
-562 IDANRGIYAGFQ
+562 GIYAGFDE
-574 KVEIANNSVVT
+574 VEISDKSKVT
-585 SKNTHQAMYALG
+585 SIGSVGMMFVG
-597 GSDGKGLKL
+597 GQSGATKL
-606 HVTGNSRY
+606 HVTGESEYNLQMKGYAHALRVNLSK
-614 HLTGG
+614 
-619 TRGNWGIQATS
+619 NPS
-630 ARGHEILVDDN
+630 SILVDQNSKLHLSQATKGASAIVLGN
-641 GQLISDME
+641 GATLTM
-649 NSYTAVGLGKN
+649 
-660 AKLVVDNGTVL
+660 DNGTL
-671 VRGKY
+671 ITEGNFSKGIY
-676 DKAGLFAYGDNSTIH
+676 SKGSNSTTTIR
-691 IKNNSHVEATTITLN
+691 NGSHVDVN
-706 PSIKKIP
+706 SIVRDAENK
-713 TVGQKLIVTGGTL
+713 GQKLIVTGGTL

-740 DQGDKLTNFLLTK
+740 EQGDKLTNFLLTK
-753 DDTHANFD
+753 DDAHANFD
-761 ALSYKGQ
+761 ALSYNGK

-809 GKALEELKRA
+809 GKALEELKQA

-869 KQTEGAPSA
+869 KQAEGAPSA

-921 SNVKVTGETID
+921 SNVKVTGENID
-932 GTDSAQYTVTI
+932 GTDSARYTVTI

>member
-16 AVAVSTVGPSA
+16 AVAVSAVGPSA
-27 SAVTYYLG
+27 SAVTYQLENG
-35 DGSVTVGQDEN
+35 DVTVAEN
-46 HGAFSYQVKEGESA
+46 ENGAFSYQNTANGKTNDVYVDKDIEDSGQIIIKQAEG
-60 DGSNSK
+60 
-66 HTYVNEDTAD
+66 T
-76 KGVIYVKDGNAPEV
+76 
-90 VPPTTDNSENSNN
+90 TTDNTVTVEENVTNKN
-103 GTEETTPTDNAT
+103 GDR
-115 QSTDSSADNTENS
+115 
-128 STSETTTGNTIT
+128 
-140 VMEDVQK
+140 DV
-147 TAKTDGTE
+147 D
-155 GYDVKIVVDGVNVDT
+155 IIIDGVNVDT
-170 SNTSTQTD
+170 SDTSTQTD
-178 TPAEVSADTKEDK
+178 TSAEAAPDTGNTGDK

-199 ADVDLTVKGSNLT
+199 ADVDLTVKDSNLT
-212 TGGNG
+212 TGGHG

-223 LKDDDENK
+223 LEGEDGNIGA
-231 ETNVDLTLDHTKINL
+231 NVDLTLDNTKINL
-246 TENATAG
+246 TQNGKAG
-253 INARDNSDVDITL
+253 VNVQDNSDVDLTL
-266 KGDNTIDGSEA
+266 KDKNTIDGSEA
-277 IDKVTEGGGH
+277 IKKEEDGILTK
-287 DISKDNVNIEGIRV
+287 NVNVEGIRV
-301 GGEGASDSSDASEG
+301 GDGGASDGSGTSEG
-315 ANTKLT
+315 ADTKLT

-340 SSAGGSLTISDTTGG
+340 SPAGGSLTISDTTGG

-447 GSAASLTVEDSALNI
+447 GSDASLTVEDSKLNI
-462 AGSSFGIDYE
+462 SGRSFGIKYE
-472 GAGKD
+472 GAGED
-477 KEGNALKSAGDITFD
+477 KEGNVLKSAGDITFD
-492 NAEVDINITPE
+492 NAEVSIEITP
-503 TPNAAGYGIAA
+503 AASNDEGYGIATN
-514 HGDSNITFK
+514 GDSNITFE
-523 NGTEAEI
+523 NGTKAEI

-543 IYNERGGTGNLTV
+543 IYNDRGGTGNLTV

-619 TRGNWGIQATS
+619 TRDNWGIQATS

-676 DKAGLFAYGDNSTIH
+676 NKAGLFAYGDNSTIH

-713 TVGQKLIVTGGTL
+713 TVGQNLIVTGGTL

-740 DQGDKLTNFLLTK
+740 EQGDKLTNFLLTK
-753 DDTHANFD
+753 DDAHANFD

-809 GKALEELKRA
+809 GKVLEELKQA
-819 GYNFDTAYQ
+819 GYNFGTAYQ

-869 KQTEGAPSA
+869 KQAEGAPSA

-960 PETPEDSDPTPPA
+960 PETPEGSDPTPPA

-988 TPAVEQAVAKT
+988 TPTVEQAVAKT

-1026 TNWMADVLVRAGG
+1026 TNWMADILVRAGG